1 METFLLNLLKTSL
14 LGSLAILAML
24 VLKPLWRERY
34 RAKTRC
40 WLWLALAAFLLL
52 PVDFSVKNA
61 PVQAAPP
68 KDYTLF
74 VGTDK
79 TAIQSTDNL
88 FGDMAEKSGQS
99 PAQVRDTI
107 IQRPVTNPEQKTTRY
122 IPVTTILFYGYLAGA
137 AAFLLYQGVSYA
149 LFRRTVRRWKR
160 DVSRADY
167 AAMLSDTARD
177 LGVSA
182 PEMIVC
188 EAISTPAVTGLLR
201 PRLLLPHE
209 RYDVQELR
217 YILRHELCHLKRRD
231 MLLKLVLLAANAMHW
246 FNPVVY
252 LMLRQ
257 ADEDIELACDSAAT
271 DGLELPERAAYSR
284 TLLAA
289 VQSSVRALPATT
301 CFGGTV
307 ERLKR
312 RITNV
317 LGAQKK
323 RGLGVVAL
331 VLALTLTAGCAISW
345 GERAQ
350 KNDDP
355 FADKSYTVDIL
366 LYEAPAFTDG
376 FTDGTYPSF
385 RTTTNTAGEK
395 YVTLCDAWG
404 STSIYGP
411 MEEYTLEK
419 QSFYALFGSTKASPV
434 DDLIQNNK
442 SAWSGHC
449 EEASDGQPNQVY
461 LLKQKDGSVYLGLA
475 GDYEE
480 DGSELFCSVFRLN
493 EQVNPIY
500 ASMDD
505 YAAACVE
512 DLKKGTMT
520 YSVSENNDYAS
531 RSIEDTVADVRV
543 TQLEQADSLGN
554 LSPDGTV
561 LELWY
566 FQYEMKPTNEAGMQI
581 DVIGGQELTDDGY
594 LNENWTHYL
603 TVLHY
608 TYGEKTGYQVIGTY
622 TGNDGLWYNGC
633 SYSGE
638 EKYYL
643 HDFYVDYAGL
653 DLPKMFI
660 PDLLNDTAADGYGR
674 ANQCEARLISGD
686 GSYYFYAPITA
697 WACNPGTEFWYSRYD
712 TGSYFNAKKLEQ
724 SLDEAKAEWE
734 STGAKAEKT
743 DAGWRFVTHE
753 GMSNTIVTLF
763 DAPDGTCYE
772 VTTHWTFDGST
783 EENQWGWNR
792 DRAVEGEAVILQA
805 MVNSFRTSKI
815 LFTDGSPN
823 GSESSDPAPDDTAF
837 QADLQLASNGGAS
850 WLSLNTDGM
859 AVGGHDPKDS
869 APTVLLDTCDY
880 KEYDPSESSPSGSAV
895 PPGGGN
901 PLALCLSLSNSAR
914 FTFYEGSDFMLYQHG
929 DTRYYKVSS
938 YGDYATIFDAMLA
951 WYNKT
956 PDKEAT
962 FESDLVLASNAATV
976 DILAFCPASGESGS
990 HAPLL
995 TGYSVALDS
1004 YEYKPIDKPKNLDG
1018 LDSVELWPH
1027 NAQATCLIFYKGT
1040 NTVKYVSGKSE
1051 RYYRAVGDFSIV
1063 DNDGRTLYDLM
1074 RVWYDTAEYSDMLT
1088 SDVRAQ
1094 SKSFS
1099 WQEAAQN
1106 WANAYYGTQKE
1117 VTSGSIY
1124 KFTWLNVTVNPAEET
1139 TQAKRKAG
1147 EIDDN
1152 TYCFAVRVEFTAE
1165 SANALQSAMAG
1176 NTVKCENP
1184 AAPKDAYEF
1193 YRCCTIQL
1201 RDDGRWYGTELGTG
1215 WLCAIPKKEGLPP
1228 PFFAVFQRRAG
1239 KSTGTSQRYV
1249 V

>member
-137 AAFLLYQGVSYA
+137 AAFLLYQGISYA
-149 LFRRTVRRWKR
+149 HFRRTVRRWKR
-160 DVSRADY
+160 DVTRADY

-331 VLALTLTAGCAISW
+331 VLALTLAAGCATSW
-345 GERAQ
+345 GEGSQNSSPFDGSRYEASFIAENTGITIGENCYFFRSLSGLYCQLSQAEDGGDTVTLLYGSESLSFSPMEPVTLTDENFETTYFPDMAALRSDNKAAWRAQ
-350 KNDDP
+350 LPDDFDDRDP
-355 FADKSYTVDIL
+355 
-366 LYEAPAFTDG
+366 EAAP
-376 FTDGTYPSF
+376 
-385 RTTTNTAGEK
+385 N
-395 YVTLCDAWG
+395 
-404 STSIYGP
+404 
-411 MEEYTLEK
+411 
-419 QSFYALFGSTKASPV
+419 
-434 DDLIQNNK
+434 LIF
-442 SAWSGHC
+442 
-449 EEASDGQPNQVY
+449 
-461 LLKQKDGSVYLGLA
+461 LLKQNDGALYLCIGYHFDSGEVYTKGAENIRWIYRL
-475 GDYEE
+475 DQE
-480 DGSELFCSVFRLN
+480 DDT
-493 EQVNPIY
+493 IY

-520 YSVSENNDYAS
+520 YSVSENNEYAS

-543 TQLEQADSLGN
+543 TQLEFADSLGN

-566 FQYEMKPTNEAGMQI
+566 FQYEMKPTNEAGAQI
-581 DVIGGQELTDDGY
+581 NIVGGQELTDDGY
-594 LNENWTHYL
+594 LNEHWTHYL

-608 TYGEKTGYQVIGTY
+608 TYGEKTGYQIIGTY

-643 HDFYVDYAGL
+643 HDFYIDYAGL
-653 DLPKMFI
+653 NEPKMYI
-660 PDLLNDTAADGYGR
+660 PDLVDGLVEDGYGHG
-674 ANQCEARLISGD
+674 NSVEGRLVSG
-686 GSYYFYAPITA
+686 STYNFCYYYVPITG
-697 WACNPGTEFWYSRYD
+697 WACSPGTDYWYSRYD
-712 TGSYFNAKKLEQ
+712 TGSYFSVKKLERGIN
-724 SLDEAKAEWE
+724 DAKAEWE
-734 STGAKAEKT
+734 STGVTGEKVDT
-743 DAGWRFVTHE
+743 GCWRYVTHE

-763 DAPDGTCYE
+763 AGPNNTTYE
-772 VTTHWTFDGST
+772 VEIHWLFDGSS
-783 EENQWGWNR
+783 EENQWGWNH
-792 DRAVEGEAVILQA
+792 DRAVEEEAVILQA
-805 MVNSFRTSKI
+805 MVKHFTINGGI
-815 LFTDGSPN
+815 YFTDGS
-823 GSESSDPAPDDTAF
+823 SDAESPADTAF
-837 QADLQLASNGGAS
+837 LTDLQLAANGGIESLTLFPAATSSIISPCEPVSTEGSELHVDLSNYGYSSTSEPENISLLNHIRIDLKGDSQS
-850 WLSLNTDGM
+850 WF
-859 AVGGHDPKDS
+859 
-869 APTVLLDTCDY
+869 
-880 KEYDPSESSPSGSAV
+880 ESYQ
-895 PPGGGN
+895 GGN
-901 PLALCLSLSNSAR
+901 VIGYCAENRP
-914 FTFYEGSDFMLYQHG
+914 TE
-929 DTRYYKVSS
+929 YY
-938 YGDYATIFDAMLA
+938 
-951 WYNKT
+951 
-956 PDKEAT
+956 
-962 FESDLVLASNAATV
+962 
-976 DILAFCPASGESGS
+976 LAF
-990 HAPLL
+990 
-995 TGYSVALDS
+995 
-1004 YEYKPIDKPKNLDG
+1004 
-1018 LDSVELWPH
+1018 
-1027 NAQATCLIFYKGT
+1027 
-1040 NTVKYVSGKSE
+1040 
-1051 RYYRAVGDFSIV
+1051 GDF
-1063 DNDGRTLYDLM
+1063 GKYATLYDVILEWYHSAQSGTKPSDASSTTTTNAVS
-1074 RVWYDTAEYSDMLT
+1074 RDSLIKAADSYVDLGGYLWYTAGGKFCRWHEGGSVETVCDLPLDYDTPVSASLSTQDNRILMSYHIGGATMGSFITDLYDTDGKKLSSINGYNAIAISGDIIVMTDHFMPTPNNMSISYDCGKTFTEFGDKDWFYGSALT
-1088 SDVRAQ
+1088 ED
-1094 SKSFS
+1094 
-1099 WQEAAQN
+1099 
-1106 WANAYYGTQKE
+1106 GTY
-1117 VTSGSIY
+1117 VTSVNSSLEIRDGYVYTTAVYDINHEKSDDP
-1124 KFTWLNVTVNPAEET
+1124 LVTH
-1139 TQAKRKAG
+1139 
-1147 EIDDN
+1147 
-1152 TYCFAVRVEFTAE
+1152 AVRI
-1165 SANALQSAMAG
+1165 SI
-1176 NTVKCENP
+1176 K
-1184 AAPKDAYEF
+1184 
-1193 YRCCTIQL
+1193 
-1201 RDDGRWYGTELGTG
+1201 TG
-1215 WLCAIPKKEGLPP
+1215 AQEILD
-1228 PFFAVFQRRAG
+1228 
-1239 KSTGTSQRYV
+1239 
-1249 V
+1249 

>member
-40 WLWLALAAFLLL
+40 WLWLALAVFLLL

-61 PVQAAPP
+61 PVQAEPP

-107 IQRPVTNPEQKTTRY
+107 IQRPVTNPEQKATRY

-209 RYDVQELR
+209 HYDVQELR

-331 VLALTLTAGCAISW
+331 VLALTLTAGCAVGW
-345 GERAQ
+345 GERAQTQ

-792 DRAVEGEAVILQA
+792 DRAVESEAEVLRA
-805 MVNSFRTSKI
+805 MVRSFTVNW
-815 LFTDGSPN
+815 DADAAA
-823 GSESSDPAPDDTAF
+823 DPALDDSDF
-837 QADLQLASNGGAS
+837 QADLQLASNGGAAWMYLS
-850 WLSLNTDGM
+850 KNSAAVSDCNMRNVTPTVKLDECSYALLNEEFTPDDGKQTLTLWLSNN
-859 AVGGHDPKDS
+859 DS
-869 APTVLLDTCDY
+869 
-880 KEYDPSESSPSGSAV
+880 SH
-895 PPGGGN
+895 
-901 PLALCLSLSNSAR
+901 LA
-914 FTFYEGSDFMLYQHG
+914 FYEGTNVMLYQR
-929 DTRYYKVSS
+929 DDARYYKVSNF
-938 YGDYATIFDAMLA
+938 GDYATLYDAMLA
-951 WYNKT
+951 WFNSAQSGTETSDASSTTTTNAVSRDSLIKAADSYVDLGGYLWYTAGGKFCRWHEGGSVETLRELPYNDVT
-956 PDKEAT
+956 DQPAIAT
-962 FESDLVLASNAATV
+962 LAV
-976 DILAFCPASGESGS
+976 EYDQ
-990 HAPLL
+990 
-995 TGYSVALDS
+995 VALRWHIGGATTGTTMLELYGADGKRTM
-1004 YEYKPIDKPKNLDG
+1004 ELDG
-1018 LDSVELWPH
+1018 SAP
-1027 NAQATCLIFYKGT
+1027 
-1040 NTVKYVSGKSE
+1040 
-1051 RYYRAVGDFSIV
+1051 
-1063 DNDGRTLYDLM
+1063 
-1074 RVWYDTAEYSDMLT
+1074 
-1088 SDVRAQ
+1088 
-1094 SKSFS
+1094 
-1099 WQEAAQN
+1099 
-1106 WANAYYGTQKE
+1106 
-1117 VTSGSIY
+1117 
-1124 KFTWLNVTVNPAEET
+1124 
-1139 TQAKRKAG
+1139 
-1147 EIDDN
+1147 
-1152 TYCFAVRVEFTAE
+1152 FAI
-1165 SANALQSAMAG
+1165 SG
-1176 NTVKCENP
+1176 NTVVKLLSFPPTTGNLLLSTDGGKTWS
-1184 AAPKDAYEF
+1184 AIGDADWF
-1193 YRCCTIQL
+1193 YGSVTEDSSGSTSYALADLTI
-1201 RDDGRWYGTELGTG
+1201 RDGYVYTTAVYDIDHQKTSDPLVTHSVRVNLKTG
-1215 WLCAIPKKEGLPP
+1215 AQEILD
-1228 PFFAVFQRRAG
+1228 
-1239 KSTGTSQRYV
+1239 
-1249 V
+1249 

>member
-209 RYDVQELR
+209 HYDVQELR

-331 VLALTLTAGCAISW
+331 VLALTLTAGCAVGW
-345 GERAQ
+345 GERAQTQ

-505 YAAACVE
+505 YAAACVAE
-512 DLKKGTMT
+512 LKKGTMT
-520 YSVSENNDYAS
+520 YSVSENNEYAS

-566 FQYEMKPTNEAGMQI
+566 FQYEMKPTNEAGVEI
-581 DVIGGQELTDDGY
+581 EPVGGQYVTDDGY
-594 LNENWTHYL
+594 LRESWTHYL
-603 TVLHY
+603 TVLRY
-608 TYGEKTGYQVIGTY
+608 TSGEKTGYQVIGTY
-622 TGNDGLWYNGC
+622 TGNDGLWYDGC
-633 SYSGE
+633 NYSGE

-643 HDFYVDYAGL
+643 HDFYIDYAGL
-653 DLPKMFI
+653 SEPKMYI
-660 PDLLNDTAADGYGR
+660 PNLLNAATDGYGR

-792 DRAVEGEAVILQA
+792 DRAVESEAEVLRA
-805 MVNSFRTSKI
+805 MVRSFTVNW
-815 LFTDGSPN
+815 DADAAA
-823 GSESSDPAPDDTAF
+823 DPALDDSDF
-837 QADLQLASNGGAS
+837 QADLQLASNGGAAWMYLS
-850 WLSLNTDGM
+850 KNSAAVSDCNMRNVTPTVKLDECSYALLNEEFTPDDGKQTLTLWLSNN
-859 AVGGHDPKDS
+859 DS
-869 APTVLLDTCDY
+869 
-880 KEYDPSESSPSGSAV
+880 SH
-895 PPGGGN
+895 
-901 PLALCLSLSNSAR
+901 LA
-914 FTFYEGSDFMLYQHG
+914 FYEGTNVMLYQR
-929 DTRYYKVSS
+929 DDARYYKVSNF
-938 YGDYATIFDAMLA
+938 GDYATLYDAMLA
-951 WYNKT
+951 WFNSAQSGT
-956 PDKEAT
+956 ET
-962 FESDLVLASNAATV
+962 SDASSTTTTNAVSRDSLIKA
-976 DILAFCPASGESGS
+976 A
-990 HAPLL
+990 
-995 TGYSVALDS
+995 DS
-1004 YEYKPIDKPKNLDG
+1004 Y
-1018 LDSVELWPH
+1018 
-1027 NAQATCLIFYKGT
+1027 
-1040 NTVKYVSGKSE
+1040 
-1051 RYYRAVGDFSIV
+1051 V
-1063 DNDGRTLYDLM
+1063 DNDDYLWYISGGKLCRWREGSSVETLRELPYNDVTDQPAIATLAVEYDQVALRWHIGGATTGTTMLELYGADGKRTMELDGSAPFAISGNTIVKLRSFPPTTGNLLLSTDGGKTWSGLGDADWFYGSVTEDSSGSTSYALADLTIRDGYVYTTAVYDI
-1074 RVWYDTAEYSDMLT
+1074 DHQKT
-1088 SDVRAQ
+1088 SDPL
-1094 SKSFS
+1094 
-1099 WQEAAQN
+1099 
-1106 WANAYYGTQKE
+1106 
-1117 VTSGSIY
+1117 VTHS
-1124 KFTWLNVTVNPAEET
+1124 
-1139 TQAKRKAG
+1139 
-1147 EIDDN
+1147 
-1152 TYCFAVRVEFTAE
+1152 VRV
-1165 SANALQSAMAG
+1165 NL
-1176 NTVKCENP
+1176 K
-1184 AAPKDAYEF
+1184 
-1193 YRCCTIQL
+1193 
-1201 RDDGRWYGTELGTG
+1201 TG
-1215 WLCAIPKKEGLPP
+1215 AQEILD
-1228 PFFAVFQRRAG
+1228 
-1239 KSTGTSQRYV
+1239 
-1249 V
+1249 

>member
-52 PVDFSVKNA
+52 PIDFSVKNA

-99 PAQVRDTI
+99 PSAVRDTI

-137 AAFLLYQGVSYA
+137 AAFLLYQSVSYT

-160 DVSRADY
+160 DVTRADY

-323 RGLGVVAL
+323 RGLGIVAL
-331 VLALTLTAGCAISW
+331 VLALTLTAGCAVSW

-355 FADKSYTVDIL
+355 FADKSYTVDTL
-366 LYEAPAFTDG
+366 LYEAPGFTDG
-376 FTDGTYPSF
+376 FTDGAYPTF
-385 RTTTNTAGEK
+385 RTATNPAGEK
-395 YVTLCDAWG
+395 YVTMFNDLGYAL
-404 STSIYGP
+404 IYGP
-411 MEEYTLEK
+411 MEEYKLEK
-419 QSFYALFGSTKASPV
+419 QSFYALFGNTRDASPV
-434 DDLIQNNK
+434 DDLMQHNK
-442 SAWSGHC
+442 SAWTSYC
-449 EEASDGQPNQVY
+449 EEAKDSQPYQAY
-461 LLKQKDGSVYLGLA
+461 LLEQEDGTIYLGLSA
-475 GDYEE
+475 DYAE
-480 DGSELFCSVFRLN
+480 DGSECFCMVYRLN
-493 EQVNPIY
+493 EQINPIY

-520 YSVSENNDYAS
+520 YSVSENNEYAS

-543 TQLEQADSLGN
+543 TRLEQGDSLGN

-566 FQYEMKPTNEAGMQI
+566 FQYEMKPTNEAGVQI

-608 TYGEKTGYQVIGTY
+608 TSGDTIGYQILGTSMS
-622 TGNDGLWYNGC
+622 NDGLWYNGC
-633 SYSGE
+633 GYGVDL
-638 EKYYL
+638 KYYL

-660 PDLLNDTAADGYGR
+660 PDLVDGLVEDGYGHG
-674 ANQCEARLISGD
+674 NTVEGRLISGN
-686 GSYYFYAPITA
+686 GNYSFYAPISGWTYKPDA
-697 WACNPGTEFWYSRYD
+697 EYAEYWYSSYN
-712 TGSYFNAKKLEQ
+712 TGSYFSVTEVDH
-724 SLDEAKAEWE
+724 SLYDEKPEWE
-734 STGAKAEKT
+734 SAGYTAEWI
-743 DAGWRFVTHE
+743 DESCRFVTHE
-753 GMSNTIVTLF
+753 GMSNTVVTLF
-763 DAPDGTCYE
+763 NGPNNTCYIVE
-772 VTTHWTFDGST
+772 IHWLFDGST
-783 EENQWGWNR
+783 EENQWGWNH
-792 DRAVEGEAVILQA
+792 DRAVEEEAVILQA

-815 LFTDGSPN
+815 LPTTDPVLD
-823 GSESSDPAPDDTAF
+823 DPTF
-837 QADLQLASNGGAS
+837 KADLQLATNGGAS
-850 WLSLNTDGM
+850 WMYLSKNSAAVSDCNMRNVSPAVKLDECSYTLLNKDFTPADG
-859 AVGGHDPKDS
+859 
-869 APTVLLDTCDY
+869 TQVLELW
-880 KEYDPSESSPSGSAV
+880 
-895 PPGGGN
+895 
-901 PLALCLSLSNSAR
+901 LSNNDASHFA
-914 FTFYEGSDFMLYQHG
+914 FYEGTNVMLYQR
-929 DTRYYKVSS
+929 DDARYYKVSNF
-938 YGDYATIFDAMLA
+938 GDYATLYDAMLA
-951 WYNKT
+951 WFNSAQSGT
-956 PDKEAT
+956 EP
-962 FESDLVLASNAATV
+962 SDASSTTTTNAVSRDSLIKA
-976 DILAFCPASGESGS
+976 A
-990 HAPLL
+990 
-995 TGYSVALDS
+995 DS
-1004 YEYKPIDKPKNLDG
+1004 YVDLGGYLWYTAGGKFCRWHEG
-1018 LDSVELWPH
+1018 GSVE
-1027 NAQATCLIFYKGT
+1027 
-1040 NTVKYVSGKSE
+1040 TVCDLPLDYDTPVSASL
-1051 RYYRAVGDFSIV
+1051 STQ
-1063 DNDGRTLYDLM
+1063 DNRILMSYHIGGAIMGSFITDLYDTDGKKLSSINGYNAIAISGDIIVM
-1074 RVWYDTAEYSDMLT
+1074 TDHFMPTPNNMSISYDCGKTFTEFGDKDWFYGSALT
-1088 SDVRAQ
+1088 ED
-1094 SKSFS
+1094 
-1099 WQEAAQN
+1099 
-1106 WANAYYGTQKE
+1106 GTY
-1117 VTSGSIY
+1117 VTSVNSSLEIRDGYVYTTAVYDINHEKSDDP
-1124 KFTWLNVTVNPAEET
+1124 LVTH
-1139 TQAKRKAG
+1139 
-1147 EIDDN
+1147 
-1152 TYCFAVRVEFTAE
+1152 AVRI
-1165 SANALQSAMAG
+1165 SI
-1176 NTVKCENP
+1176 K
-1184 AAPKDAYEF
+1184 
-1193 YRCCTIQL
+1193 
-1201 RDDGRWYGTELGTG
+1201 TG
-1215 WLCAIPKKEGLPP
+1215 AQEILD
-1228 PFFAVFQRRAG
+1228 
-1239 KSTGTSQRYV
+1239 
-1249 V
+1249 

>member
-40 WLWLALAAFLLL
+40 WLWLAMAAFLLL

-137 AAFLLYQGVSYA
+137 AAFLLYQGISYA
-149 LFRRTVRRWKR
+149 HFRRTVRRWKR

-167 AAMLSDTARD
+167 AAMLSNTARD

-323 RGLGVVAL
+323 RGLGIVAL
-331 VLALTLTAGCAISW
+331 VLALTLTAGCAVSW

-355 FADKSYTVDIL
+355 FADKSYTVDTL
-366 LYEAPAFTDG
+366 LYEAPGFTDG
-376 FTDGTYPSF
+376 FTDGAYPTF
-385 RTTTNTAGEK
+385 RTATNPAGEK
-395 YVTLCDAWG
+395 YVTMFNDLGYAL
-404 STSIYGP
+404 IYGP
-411 MEEYTLEK
+411 MEEYKLEK
-419 QSFYALFGSTKASPV
+419 QSFYALFGNTRDASPV
-434 DDLIQNNK
+434 DDLMQHNK
-442 SAWSGHC
+442 SAWTGYC
-449 EEASDGQPNQVY
+449 EEAKDSQPYQAY
-461 LLKQKDGSVYLGLA
+461 LLEQEDGTIYLGLSA
-475 GDYEE
+475 DYAE
-480 DGSELFCSVFRLN
+480 DGSECFCMVYRL
-493 EQVNPIY
+493 EKEDDTIY

-520 YSVSENNDYAS
+520 YSVSENNEYAS

-543 TQLEQADSLGN
+543 TQLEQGDSLGN

-566 FQYEMKPTNEAGMQI
+566 FQYEMKPTNEAGAQI
-581 DVIGGQELTDDGY
+581 NIVGGQELTDDGY
-594 LNENWTHYL
+594 LNEHWTHYL

-608 TYGEKTGYQVIGTY
+608 TYGEKTGYQIIGTY

-643 HDFYVDYAGL
+643 HDFYIDYAGL
-653 DLPKMFI
+653 NEPKMYI
-660 PDLLNDTAADGYGR
+660 PDLVDGLVEDGYGHG
-674 ANQCEARLISGD
+674 NSVEGRLVSG
-686 GSYYFYAPITA
+686 STYNFCYYYVPITG
-697 WACNPGTEFWYSRYD
+697 WACSPGTDYWYSRYD
-712 TGSYFNAKKLEQ
+712 TGSYFSVKKLERGIN
-724 SLDEAKAEWE
+724 DAKAEWE
-734 STGAKAEKT
+734 STGVTGEKVDT
-743 DAGWRFVTHE
+743 GCWRYVTHE

-763 DAPDGTCYE
+763 AGPNNTTYE
-772 VTTHWTFDGST
+772 VEIHWLFDGSS
-783 EENQWGWNR
+783 EENQWGWNH
-792 DRAVEGEAVILQA
+792 DRAVEEEAVILQA
-805 MVNSFRTSKI
+805 MVKHFTINGGI
-815 LFTDGSPN
+815 YFTDGSSD
-823 GSESSDPAPDDTAF
+823 SESPADTAF
-837 QADLQLASNGGAS
+837 LTDLQLASNGGAS

-859 AVGGHDPKDS
+859 AVGGHDPKDA

-895 PPGGGN
+895 PPRGGN

-976 DILAFCPASGESGS
+976 DILAFCPAGGESGS

-1004 YEYKPIDKPKNLDG
+1004 YEYKPIDKPKKLDG

-1201 RDDGRWYGTELGTG
+1201 KDDGRWYGTELGTG
-1215 WLCAIPKKEGLPP
+1215 W
-1228 PFFAVFQRRAG
+1228 
-1239 KSTGTSQRYV
+1239 
-1249 V
+1249 

>member
-99 PAQVRDTI
+99 PAAVRDTI

-137 AAFLLYQGVSYA
+137 AAFLLYQGISYA

-188 EAISTPAVTGLLR
+188 EAISTPAVTGLLC

-331 VLALTLTAGCAISW
+331 VLALTLTAGCATSW
-345 GERAQ
+345 GSRDASTA
-350 KNDDP
+350 P
-355 FADKSYTVDIL
+355 FDGSRYNPMFVFGNSELTTGKDFRPLYYVSDGNGFSVQLSQGNGAKSVALTYGSTVAVYMPL
-366 LYEAPAFTDG
+366 ESVTLTQENF
-376 FTDGTYPSF
+376 DGTLLPDLDTLRGDNKAAWRVQLPDNFDDHDPEASPNLVFLLEQEDGTLYLCIGYHFEGGDAFPEDTDRIRWVYRLEKEDDTLYPSM
-385 RTTTNTAGEK
+385 
-395 YVTLCDAWG
+395 DA
-404 STSIYGP
+404 
-411 MEEYTLEK
+411 
-419 QSFYALFGSTKASPV
+419 
-434 DDLIQNNK
+434 
-442 SAWSGHC
+442 
-449 EEASDGQPNQVY
+449 
-461 LLKQKDGSVYLGLA
+461 
-475 GDYEE
+475 
-480 DGSELFCSVFRLN
+480 
-493 EQVNPIY
+493 
-500 ASMDD
+500 
-505 YAAACVE
+505 YAAAQVE
-512 DLKKGTMT
+512 KLKKSTMSYCT
-520 YSVSENNDYAS
+520 SEDGNYAS
-531 RSIEDTVADVRV
+531 QVAEDTVADVRV
-543 TQLEQADSLGN
+543 TQLEQGDSLGN

-566 FQYEMKPTNEAGMQI
+566 FQYEMKPTNEAGVEI
-581 DVIGGQELTDDGY
+581 EPVGGQYVTDDGY
-594 LNENWTHYL
+594 LRESWTHYL
-603 TVLHY
+603 TVLRY
-608 TYGEKTGYQVIGTY
+608 TSGEKTGYQVIGTY
-622 TGNDGLWYNGC
+622 TGNDGLWYDGC
-633 SYSGE
+633 NYSGE

-643 HDFYVDYAGL
+643 HDFYIDYAGL

-660 PDLLNDTAADGYGR
+660 PNLLNAATDGYGR

-792 DRAVEGEAVILQA
+792 DRAVEGEAEVLRA
-805 MVNSFRTSKI
+805 MVRSFTVNW
-815 LFTDGSPN
+815 DADAAA
-823 GSESSDPAPDDTAF
+823 DPALDDSDF
-837 QADLQLASNGGAS
+837 QADLQLASNGGAAWMFLYRDNAAITDRDMLNVTPTVRLDECS
-850 WLSLNTDGM
+850 YALLHDKFTPADGARSLTLWLSNNDSSHLAFFEGTDI
-859 AVGGHDPKDS
+859 
-869 APTVLLDTCDY
+869 
-880 KEYDPSESSPSGSAV
+880 
-895 PPGGGN
+895 
-901 PLALCLSLSNSAR
+901 
-914 FTFYEGSDFMLYQHG
+914 MLYQR
-929 DTRYYKVSS
+929 DDAYYYKVSD
-938 YGDYATIFDAMLA
+938 YGDYATLYDAMLA
-951 WYNKT
+951 WFNSAQSGT
-956 PDKEAT
+956 EPSDASSAT
-962 FESDLVLASNAATV
+962 TTNAVSRDSLIKAADSYVDLGGYLWYTAGGKLCRWREGGSVETIDTLPIDSLTDSPVRATLS
-976 DILAFCPASGESGS
+976 IRGS
-990 HAPLL
+990 R
-995 TGYSVALDS
+995 VALNYHIGGATMGTYVTELYNPDGEQYVKIDGYESIAFDNHGNIVKTLQFPPAQNNLSIS
-1004 YEYKPIDKPKNLDG
+1004 YD
-1018 LDSVELWPH
+1018 
-1027 NAQATCLIFYKGT
+1027 
-1040 NTVKYVSGKSE
+1040 SGKTWTSIGDADYFYGSVTE
-1051 RYYRAVGDFSIV
+1051 DGSSISYFPGALEIRDGYVYTTAV
-1063 DNDGRTLYDLM
+1063 YDI
-1074 RVWYDTAEYSDMLT
+1074 DHQKT
-1088 SDVRAQ
+1088 SDPL
-1094 SKSFS
+1094 
-1099 WQEAAQN
+1099 
-1106 WANAYYGTQKE
+1106 
-1117 VTSGSIY
+1117 VTHS
-1124 KFTWLNVTVNPAEET
+1124 
-1139 TQAKRKAG
+1139 
-1147 EIDDN
+1147 
-1152 TYCFAVRVEFTAE
+1152 VRV
-1165 SANALQSAMAG
+1165 NL
-1176 NTVKCENP
+1176 K
-1184 AAPKDAYEF
+1184 
-1193 YRCCTIQL
+1193 
-1201 RDDGRWYGTELGTG
+1201 TG
-1215 WLCAIPKKEGLPP
+1215 AQEILD
-1228 PFFAVFQRRAG
+1228 
-1239 KSTGTSQRYV
+1239 
-1249 V
+1249 

>member
-40 WLWLALAAFLLL
+40 WLWLALAVFLLL

-79 TAIQSTDNL
+79 TTIQSTDNL

-160 DVSRADY
+160 DVARADY
-167 AAMLSDTARD
+167 ASLLSDTARD
-177 LGVSA
+177 LSVSA

-331 VLALTLTAGCAISW
+331 VLALTLTAGCAVSW

-355 FADKSYTVDIL
+355 FADKSYTVDTL
-366 LYEAPAFTDG
+366 LYEAPGFTDG
-376 FTDGTYPSF
+376 FTDGAYPTF
-385 RTTTNTAGEK
+385 RTATNPAGEK
-395 YVTLCDAWG
+395 YVTMFNDLGYAL
-404 STSIYGP
+404 IYGP
-411 MEEYTLEK
+411 MEEYKLEK
-419 QSFYALFGSTKASPV
+419 QSFYALFGNTRDASPV
-434 DDLIQNNK
+434 DDLMQHNK
-442 SAWSGHC
+442 SAWTGYC
-449 EEASDGQPNQVY
+449 EEAKDSQPYQTY
-461 LLKQKDGSVYLGLA
+461 LLEQEDGTIYLGLSA
-475 GDYEE
+475 DYAE
-480 DGSELFCSVFRLN
+480 DGSECFCMVYRL
-493 EQVNPIY
+493 EKEDDTIY

-505 YAAACVE
+505 YAAERVAE
-512 DLKKGTMT
+512 LKKGTMT
-520 YSVSENNDYAS
+520 YSVSENNEYAS

-608 TYGEKTGYQVIGTY
+608 TSGEKTGYQVIGTY

-792 DRAVEGEAVILQA
+792 DRAVESEAEVLRA
-805 MVNSFRTSKI
+805 MVRSFTVNW
-815 LFTDGSPN
+815 DADAAA
-823 GSESSDPAPDDTAF
+823 DPALDDSDF
-837 QADLQLASNGGAS
+837 QADLQLASNGGAAWMYLS
-850 WLSLNTDGM
+850 KNSAAVSDCNMRNVTPTVKLDECSYALLNEEFTPDDGKQTLTLWLSNN
-859 AVGGHDPKDS
+859 DS
-869 APTVLLDTCDY
+869 
-880 KEYDPSESSPSGSAV
+880 SH
-895 PPGGGN
+895 
-901 PLALCLSLSNSAR
+901 LA
-914 FTFYEGSDFMLYQHG
+914 FYEGTNVMLYQR
-929 DTRYYKVSS
+929 DDARYYKVSNF
-938 YGDYATIFDAMLA
+938 GDYATLYDAMLA
-951 WYNKT
+951 WFNSAQSGT
-956 PDKEAT
+956 ET
-962 FESDLVLASNAATV
+962 SDASSTTTTNAVSRDSLIKA
-976 DILAFCPASGESGS
+976 A
-990 HAPLL
+990 
-995 TGYSVALDS
+995 DS
-1004 YEYKPIDKPKNLDG
+1004 Y
-1018 LDSVELWPH
+1018 
-1027 NAQATCLIFYKGT
+1027 
-1040 NTVKYVSGKSE
+1040 
-1051 RYYRAVGDFSIV
+1051 V
-1063 DNDGRTLYDLM
+1063 DNDDYLWYISGGKLCRWHEGGSVETLRELPYNDVTDQPAIATLAVEYDQVALRWHIGGATTGTTMLELYGADGKRTMELDGSAPFAISGNTIVKLRSFPPTTGNLLLSTDGGKTWSGLGDADWFYGSVTEDSSGSTSYALADLTIRDGYVYTTAVYDI
-1074 RVWYDTAEYSDMLT
+1074 DHQKT
-1088 SDVRAQ
+1088 SDPL
-1094 SKSFS
+1094 
-1099 WQEAAQN
+1099 
-1106 WANAYYGTQKE
+1106 
-1117 VTSGSIY
+1117 VTHS
-1124 KFTWLNVTVNPAEET
+1124 
-1139 TQAKRKAG
+1139 
-1147 EIDDN
+1147 
-1152 TYCFAVRVEFTAE
+1152 VRV
-1165 SANALQSAMAG
+1165 NL
-1176 NTVKCENP
+1176 K
-1184 AAPKDAYEF
+1184 
-1193 YRCCTIQL
+1193 
-1201 RDDGRWYGTELGTG
+1201 TG
-1215 WLCAIPKKEGLPP
+1215 AQEILD
-1228 PFFAVFQRRAG
+1228 
-1239 KSTGTSQRYV
+1239 
-1249 V
+1249 

>member
-52 PVDFSVKNA
+52 PIDFSVKNA

-137 AAFLLYQGVSYA
+137 AAFLLYQGVSYT

-160 DVSRADY
+160 DVARADY

-289 VQSSVRALPATT
+289 VQSSVQALPATT

-317 LGAQKK
+317 LGVQKK
-323 RGLGVVAL
+323 RGLGIVAL
-331 VLALTLTAGCAISW
+331 VLALTLTAGCAVSW

-355 FADKSYTVDIL
+355 FADKSYTVDTL
-366 LYEAPAFTDG
+366 LYEAPGFTDG
-376 FTDGTYPSF
+376 FTDGAYPTF
-385 RTTTNTAGEK
+385 RTATNPAGEK
-395 YVTLCDAWG
+395 YVTMFNDLGYAL
-404 STSIYGP
+404 IYGP
-411 MEEYTLEK
+411 MEEYKLEK
-419 QSFYALFGSTKASPV
+419 QSFYALFGNTRDASPV
-434 DDLIQNNK
+434 DDLMQHNK
-442 SAWSGHC
+442 SAWTGYC
-449 EEASDGQPNQVY
+449 EEAKDSQPYQAY
-461 LLKQKDGSVYLGLA
+461 LLEQEDGTIYLGLSA
-475 GDYEE
+475 DYAE
-480 DGSELFCSVFRLN
+480 DGSECFCMVYRLN
-493 EQVNPIY
+493 EQINPIY

-520 YSVSENNDYAS
+520 YSVSENNEYAS

-543 TQLEQADSLGN
+543 TQLEFADSLGN

-566 FQYEMKPTNEAGMQI
+566 FQYEMKPTNEAGVEI
-581 DVIGGQELTDDGY
+581 EPVGGQYVTDDGY
-594 LNENWTHYL
+594 LRESWTHYL

-608 TYGEKTGYQVIGTY
+608 TSGEKTGYQVIGTY

-633 SYSGE
+633 NYSGE

-643 HDFYVDYAGL
+643 HDFYIDYAGL

-660 PDLLNDTAADGYGR
+660 PNLLNAATDGYDR

-815 LFTDGSPN
+815 LPTTDPVLD
-823 GSESSDPAPDDTAF
+823 DPAF
-837 QADLQLASNGGAS
+837 KADLQLATNGGAS
-850 WLSLNTDGM
+850 WMYLSKNSA
-859 AVGGHDPKDS
+859 AVSDCNMRNVT
-869 APTVLLDTCDY
+869 PTVKLDECSYALLNEEFTPDDGKQT
-880 KEYDPSESSPSGSAV
+880 
-895 PPGGGN
+895 
-901 PLALCLSLSNSAR
+901 LTLWLSNNDSSHLA
-914 FTFYEGSDFMLYQHG
+914 FYEGTNVMLYQR
-929 DTRYYKVSS
+929 DDARYYKVSNF
-938 YGDYATIFDAMLA
+938 GDYATLYDAMLA
-951 WYNKT
+951 WFNSAQSGT
-956 PDKEAT
+956 EP
-962 FESDLVLASNAATV
+962 SDASSTTTTNAVSRDSLIKA
-976 DILAFCPASGESGS
+976 A
-990 HAPLL
+990 
-995 TGYSVALDS
+995 DS
-1004 YEYKPIDKPKNLDG
+1004 YVDLGGYLWYTAGGKFCRWREG
-1018 LDSVELWPH
+1018 GSVETVCDLPLDYDTPVSASLSTQDNRILMNYH
-1027 NAQATCLIFYKGT
+1027 IGGATMGSFIT
-1040 NTVKYVSGKSE
+1040 
-1051 RYYRAVGDFSIV
+1051 D
-1063 DNDGRTLYDLM
+1063 LYDTDGKKLSSINGYNAIAISGDIIVM
-1074 RVWYDTAEYSDMLT
+1074 TDYFMPTPNNLSISYDCGKTFTEFGDKDWFYGSALT
-1088 SDVRAQ
+1088 ED
-1094 SKSFS
+1094 
-1099 WQEAAQN
+1099 
-1106 WANAYYGTQKE
+1106 GTY
-1117 VTSGSIY
+1117 VTSVSSSLEIRDGYVYTTAVYDINHEKSDDP
-1124 KFTWLNVTVNPAEET
+1124 LVTH
-1139 TQAKRKAG
+1139 
-1147 EIDDN
+1147 
-1152 TYCFAVRVEFTAE
+1152 AVRI
-1165 SANALQSAMAG
+1165 SI
-1176 NTVKCENP
+1176 K
-1184 AAPKDAYEF
+1184 
-1193 YRCCTIQL
+1193 
-1201 RDDGRWYGTELGTG
+1201 TG
-1215 WLCAIPKKEGLPP
+1215 AQEILD
-1228 PFFAVFQRRAG
+1228 
-1239 KSTGTSQRYV
+1239 
-1249 V
+1249 

>member
-40 WLWLALAAFLLL
+40 WLWLALAVFLLL

-149 LFRRTVRRWKR
+149 LFRRTVRRWKK

-182 PEMIVC
+182 PEIIVC

-271 DGLELPERAAYSR
+271 DGLDRAERAAYSR

-289 VQSSVRALPATT
+289 VQSHVRALPATT

-323 RGLGVVAL
+323 RGLGIVAL
-331 VLALTLTAGCAISW
+331 VLALTLTAGCAVSW
-345 GERAQ
+345 GERGK
-350 KNDDP
+350 KNDAP
-355 FADKSYTVDIL
+355 F
-366 LYEAPAFTDG
+366 
-376 FTDGTYPSF
+376 DGTRYNPVLVVANWELTIGKNF
-385 RTTTNTAGEK
+385 RPLYYVSDESGTYFRLSREDGVNTVTMIYDGGETAFAPMES
-395 YVTLCDAWG
+395 VTLTQENFDGTLLPDLDTLRGDNKAAWRVQLPDNFDDHDPEASPNLVFLLEQEDGTLYLCIGYHFEGGDAFIEDTDRIRWV
-404 STSIYGP
+404 YR
-411 MEEYTLEK
+411 LEK
-419 QSFYALFGSTKASPV
+419 
-434 DDLIQNNK
+434 
-442 SAWSGHC
+442 
-449 EEASDGQPNQVY
+449 
-461 LLKQKDGSVYLGLA
+461 
-475 GDYEE
+475 E
-480 DGSELFCSVFRLN
+480 DN
-493 EQVNPIY
+493 TIY
-500 ASMDD
+500 PSMDD
-505 YAAACVE
+505 YAAKCVE
-512 DLKKGTMT
+512 DLKQGTMT
-520 YSVSENNDYAS
+520 YYTSENGNYGSQA
-531 RSIEDTVADVRV
+531 IEDTVADVRV
-543 TQLEQADSLGN
+543 TRLEQGDSLGN

-566 FQYEMKPTNEAGMQI
+566 FQYEMKPTNEAGVQI
-581 DVIGGQELTDDGY
+581 NIVGGQELTDDGY
-594 LNENWTHYL
+594 LNEHWTHYL

-608 TYGEKTGYQVIGTY
+608 TSGEKTGYQIIGTSMS
-622 TGNDGLWYNGC
+622 NDGLWYNGC
-633 SYSGE
+633 SYGVDL
-638 EKYYL
+638 KYYL

-653 DLPKMFI
+653 DLPKMYI
-660 PDLLNDTAADGYGR
+660 PNLVDGLVEDGYGHG
-674 ANQCEARLISGD
+674 NSVEGRLVSG
-686 GSYYFYAPITA
+686 STYNFCYYYVPITG
-697 WACNPGTEFWYSRYD
+697 WACSPGTDYWYSRYD
-712 TGSYFNAKKLEQ
+712 TGSYFSVKKLERGIN
-724 SLDEAKAEWE
+724 DAKAEWE
-734 STGAKAEKT
+734 STGVTGEKVDT
-743 DAGWRFVTHE
+743 GCWRYVTHE

-763 DAPDGTCYE
+763 AGPNNTTYE
-772 VTTHWTFDGST
+772 VEIHWLFDGST

-792 DRAVEGEAVILQA
+792 DRAVEEEAVILQA
-805 MVNSFRTSKI
+805 MVKHFTINGGI
-815 LFTDGSPN
+815 YFTDGSSD
-823 GSESSDPAPDDTAF
+823 SESPADTAF
-837 QADLQLASNGGAS
+837 LTDLQLASNGGAS

-859 AVGGHDPKDS
+859 AVGGHDPKDA

-895 PPGGGN
+895 PPRGGN

-976 DILAFCPASGESGS
+976 DILAFCPAGGESGS

-1201 RDDGRWYGTELGTG
+1201 KDDGRWYGTELGTG
-1215 WLCAIPKKEGLPP
+1215 W
-1228 PFFAVFQRRAG
+1228 
-1239 KSTGTSQRYV
+1239 
-1249 V
+1249 

>member
-40 WLWLALAAFLLL
+40 WLWLALAVFLLL

-149 LFRRTVRRWKR
+149 LFRRTVRRWKK

-182 PEMIVC
+182 PEIIVC

-231 MLLKLVLLAANAMHW
+231 MLFKLVLLAANAMHW

-331 VLALTLTAGCAISW
+331 VLALTLTAGCAVSW

-355 FADKSYTVDIL
+355 FADKSYTVDTL
-366 LYEAPAFTDG
+366 LYEAPGFTDG
-376 FTDGTYPSF
+376 FTDGAYPTF
-385 RTTTNTAGEK
+385 RTATNPAGEK
-395 YVTLCDAWG
+395 YVTMFNDLGYAL
-404 STSIYGP
+404 IYGP
-411 MEEYTLEK
+411 MEEYKLEK
-419 QSFYALFGSTKASPV
+419 QSFYALFGNTRDASPV
-434 DDLIQNNK
+434 DDLMQHNK
-442 SAWSGHC
+442 SAWTGYC
-449 EEASDGQPNQVY
+449 EEAKDSQPYQAY
-461 LLKQKDGSVYLGLA
+461 LLEQEDGTIYLGLSA
-475 GDYEE
+475 DYAE
-480 DGSELFCSVFRLN
+480 DGSECFCMVYRL
-493 EQVNPIY
+493 EKEDDTIY

-543 TQLEQADSLGN
+543 TRLEQADSLGN

-566 FQYEMKPTNEAGMQI
+566 FQYEMKPTNEAGAQI
-581 DVIGGQELTDDGY
+581 NIVGGQELTDDGY
-594 LNENWTHYL
+594 LNEHWTHYL

-608 TYGEKTGYQVIGTY
+608 TYGEKTGYQIIGTY

-643 HDFYVDYAGL
+643 HDFYIDYAGL

-660 PDLLNDTAADGYGR
+660 PNLLNAATDGYGR

-815 LFTDGSPN
+815 LPTTDPVLD
-823 GSESSDPAPDDTAF
+823 DPAF
-837 QADLQLASNGGAS
+837 KADLQLATNGGAS
-850 WLSLNTDGM
+850 WMYLSKNSA
-859 AVGGHDPKDS
+859 AVSDCNMRNVT
-869 APTVLLDTCDY
+869 PTVKLDECSYALLNEEFTPDDGKQT
-880 KEYDPSESSPSGSAV
+880 
-895 PPGGGN
+895 
-901 PLALCLSLSNSAR
+901 LTLWLSNNDSSHLA
-914 FTFYEGSDFMLYQHG
+914 FYEGTNVMLYQR
-929 DTRYYKVSS
+929 DDARYYKVSNF
-938 YGDYATIFDAMLA
+938 GDYATLYDAMLA
-951 WYNKT
+951 WFNSAQSGT
-956 PDKEAT
+956 EP
-962 FESDLVLASNAATV
+962 SDASSTTTTNAVSRDSLIKA
-976 DILAFCPASGESGS
+976 A
-990 HAPLL
+990 
-995 TGYSVALDS
+995 DS
-1004 YEYKPIDKPKNLDG
+1004 YVDLGGYLWYTAGGKFCRWREG
-1018 LDSVELWPH
+1018 GSVETVCDLPLDYDTPVSASLSTQDNRILMNYH
-1027 NAQATCLIFYKGT
+1027 IGGATMGSFIT
-1040 NTVKYVSGKSE
+1040 
-1051 RYYRAVGDFSIV
+1051 D
-1063 DNDGRTLYDLM
+1063 LYDTDGKKLSSINGYNAIAISGDIIVM
-1074 RVWYDTAEYSDMLT
+1074 TDHFMPTPNNMSISYDCGKTFTEFGDKDWFYGSTLT
-1088 SDVRAQ
+1088 ED
-1094 SKSFS
+1094 
-1099 WQEAAQN
+1099 
-1106 WANAYYGTQKE
+1106 GTY
-1117 VTSGSIY
+1117 VTSVNSSLEIRDGYVYTTAVYDINHEKSDDP
-1124 KFTWLNVTVNPAEET
+1124 LVTH
-1139 TQAKRKAG
+1139 
-1147 EIDDN
+1147 
-1152 TYCFAVRVEFTAE
+1152 AVRI
-1165 SANALQSAMAG
+1165 SI
-1176 NTVKCENP
+1176 K
-1184 AAPKDAYEF
+1184 
-1193 YRCCTIQL
+1193 
-1201 RDDGRWYGTELGTG
+1201 TG
-1215 WLCAIPKKEGLPP
+1215 AQEILD
-1228 PFFAVFQRRAG
+1228 
-1239 KSTGTSQRYV
+1239 
-1249 V
+1249 

>member
-40 WLWLALAAFLLL
+40 WLWLALAVFLLL
-52 PVDFSVKNA
+52 PIDFSVKNA

-99 PAQVRDTI
+99 PAAVRDTI

-177 LGVSA
+177 LGVST

-231 MLLKLVLLAANAMHW
+231 MLFKLVLLAANAMHW

-323 RGLGVVAL
+323 RGLGIVAL
-331 VLALTLTAGCAISW
+331 VLALTLTAGCAVSW

-385 RTTTNTAGEK
+385 RATTNTAGEK

-419 QSFYALFGSTKASPV
+419 ESFYALFGSTKASPV

-543 TQLEQADSLGN
+543 TRLEQGDSLGN

-566 FQYEMKPTNEAGMQI
+566 FQYEMKPTNEAGVQI

-608 TYGEKTGYQVIGTY
+608 TYGEQTGYQVIGTSMS
-622 TGNDGLWYNGC
+622 NDGLWYNGC
-633 SYSGE
+633 GYGVDL
-638 EKYYL
+638 KYYL

-653 DLPKMFI
+653 NEPKMYI
-660 PDLLNDTAADGYGR
+660 PDLVDGLVEDGYGHG
-674 ANQCEARLISGD
+674 NSVEGRLVSG
-686 GSYYFYAPITA
+686 STYNFCYYYVPITG
-697 WACNPGTEFWYSRYD
+697 WACSPGTDYWYSRYD
-712 TGSYFNAKKLEQ
+712 TGSYFSVKKLERGIN
-724 SLDEAKAEWE
+724 DAKAEWE
-734 STGAKAEKT
+734 STGVTGEKVDT
-743 DAGWRFVTHE
+743 GCWRYVTHE

-763 DAPDGTCYE
+763 AGPNNTTYE
-772 VTTHWTFDGST
+772 VEIHWLFDGSS
-783 EENQWGWNR
+783 EENQWGWNH
-792 DRAVEGEAVILQA
+792 DRAVEEEAVILQA

-815 LFTDGSPN
+815 LPTTDPVLD
-823 GSESSDPAPDDTAF
+823 DPTF
-837 QADLQLASNGGAS
+837 KADLQLATNGGAS
-850 WLSLNTDGM
+850 WMYLSKNSAAVSDCNMRNVSPAVKLDECSYTLLNKDFTPADG
-859 AVGGHDPKDS
+859 
-869 APTVLLDTCDY
+869 TQVLELW
-880 KEYDPSESSPSGSAV
+880 
-895 PPGGGN
+895 
-901 PLALCLSLSNSAR
+901 LSNNDASHFA
-914 FTFYEGSDFMLYQHG
+914 FYEGTNVMLYQR
-929 DTRYYKVSS
+929 DDARYYKVSNF
-938 YGDYATIFDAMLA
+938 GDYATLYDAMLA
-951 WYNKT
+951 WYHSAQSGTK
-956 PDKEAT
+956 P
-962 FESDLVLASNAATV
+962 SDASSTTTTNAVSRDSLIKA
-976 DILAFCPASGESGS
+976 A
-990 HAPLL
+990 
-995 TGYSVALDS
+995 DS
-1004 YEYKPIDKPKNLDG
+1004 YVDLGGYLWYTAGGKFCRWREG
-1018 LDSVELWPH
+1018 GSVETVCDLPLDYDTPVSASLSTQDNRILMNYH
-1027 NAQATCLIFYKGT
+1027 IGGATMGSFIT
-1040 NTVKYVSGKSE
+1040 
-1051 RYYRAVGDFSIV
+1051 D
-1063 DNDGRTLYDLM
+1063 LYDTDGKKLSSINGYNAIAISGDIIVM
-1074 RVWYDTAEYSDMLT
+1074 TDYFMPTPNNLSISYDCGKTFTEFGDKDWFYGSALT
-1088 SDVRAQ
+1088 ED
-1094 SKSFS
+1094 
-1099 WQEAAQN
+1099 
-1106 WANAYYGTQKE
+1106 GTY
-1117 VTSGSIY
+1117 VTSVSSSLEIRDGYVYTTAVYDINHEKSDDP
-1124 KFTWLNVTVNPAEET
+1124 LVTH
-1139 TQAKRKAG
+1139 
-1147 EIDDN
+1147 
-1152 TYCFAVRVEFTAE
+1152 AVRI
-1165 SANALQSAMAG
+1165 SI
-1176 NTVKCENP
+1176 K
-1184 AAPKDAYEF
+1184 
-1193 YRCCTIQL
+1193 
-1201 RDDGRWYGTELGTG
+1201 TG
-1215 WLCAIPKKEGLPP
+1215 AQEILD
-1228 PFFAVFQRRAG
+1228 
-1239 KSTGTSQRYV
+1239 
-1249 V
+1249 

>member
-40 WLWLALAAFLLL
+40 WLWLALAVFLLL

-137 AAFLLYQGVSYA
+137 AAFLLYQGLSYA

-160 DVSRADY
+160 DVARADY

-209 RYDVQELR
+209 HYDVQELR

-323 RGLGVVAL
+323 RGLGIVAL
-331 VLALTLTAGCAISW
+331 VLALTLTAGCAVSW

-355 FADKSYTVDIL
+355 FADKSYTVDTL
-366 LYEAPAFTDG
+366 LYEAPGFTDG
-376 FTDGTYPSF
+376 FTDGAYPTF
-385 RTTTNTAGEK
+385 RTATNPAGEK
-395 YVTLCDAWG
+395 YVTMFNDLGYAL
-404 STSIYGP
+404 IYGP
-411 MEEYTLEK
+411 MEEYKLEK
-419 QSFYALFGSTKASPV
+419 QSFYALFGNTRDASPV
-434 DDLIQNNK
+434 DDLMQHNK
-442 SAWSGHC
+442 SAWTGYC
-449 EEASDGQPNQVY
+449 EEAKDSQPYQAY
-461 LLKQKDGSVYLGLA
+461 LLEQEDGTIYLGLSA
-475 GDYEE
+475 DYAE
-480 DGSELFCSVFRLN
+480 DGSECFCMVYRLN
-493 EQVNPIY
+493 EQINPIY

-531 RSIEDTVADVRV
+531 RSIEDTIADVRV
-543 TQLEQADSLGN
+543 TQLEFADSLGN

-594 LNENWTHYL
+594 LNEHWTHYL

-608 TYGEKTGYQVIGTY
+608 TSGDTIGYQILGTSMS
-622 TGNDGLWYNGC
+622 NDGLWYNGC
-633 SYSGE
+633 GYGVDL
-638 EKYYL
+638 KYYL

-653 DLPKMFI
+653 DLPKMYI
-660 PDLLNDTAADGYGR
+660 PNLVDGLVEDGYGHG
-674 ANQCEARLISGD
+674 NSVEGRLISGN
-686 GSYYFYAPITA
+686 GNYSFYAPISGWTYKPDA
-697 WACNPGTEFWYSRYD
+697 EYAEYWYSSYN
-712 TGSYFNAKKLEQ
+712 TGSYFSVTEVDH
-724 SLDEAKAEWE
+724 SLYDEKPEWE
-734 STGAKAEKT
+734 SAGYTAEWI
-743 DAGWRFVTHE
+743 DESCRFVTHE
-753 GMSNTIVTLF
+753 GMSNTVVTLF
-763 DAPDGTCYE
+763 NGPNNTCYIVE
-772 VTTHWTFDGST
+772 IHWLFDGST

-792 DRAVEGEAVILQA
+792 DRAVEEEAVILQA

-815 LFTDGSPN
+815 LPTM
-823 GSESSDPAPDDTAF
+823 DPVLDDSAF
-837 QADLQLASNGGAS
+837 KADLQLATNGGAS
-850 WLSLNTDGM
+850 WMYLSKNSA
-859 AVGGHDPKDS
+859 AVSDCNMRNVT
-869 APTVLLDTCDY
+869 PTVKLDECSYALLNEEFTPDDGKQT
-880 KEYDPSESSPSGSAV
+880 
-895 PPGGGN
+895 
-901 PLALCLSLSNSAR
+901 LTLWLSNNDSSHLA
-914 FTFYEGSDFMLYQHG
+914 FYESTNVMLYQR
-929 DTRYYKVSS
+929 DDARYYKVSNF
-938 YGDYATIFDAMLA
+938 GDYATLYDAMLA
-951 WYNKT
+951 WFNSAQSGT
-956 PDKEAT
+956 EP
-962 FESDLVLASNAATV
+962 SDASSTTTTNAVSRDSLIKA
-976 DILAFCPASGESGS
+976 A
-990 HAPLL
+990 
-995 TGYSVALDS
+995 DS
-1004 YEYKPIDKPKNLDG
+1004 YVDLGGYLWYTAGGKFCRWHEG
-1018 LDSVELWPH
+1018 GSVE
-1027 NAQATCLIFYKGT
+1027 
-1040 NTVKYVSGKSE
+1040 TVCDLPLDYDTPVSASL
-1051 RYYRAVGDFSIV
+1051 STQ
-1063 DNDGRTLYDLM
+1063 DNRILMNYHIGGAIMGSFITDLYDTDGKKLSSINGYNAIAISGDIIVM
-1074 RVWYDTAEYSDMLT
+1074 TDHFMPTPNNMSISYDCGKTFTEFGDKDWFYGSALT
-1088 SDVRAQ
+1088 ED
-1094 SKSFS
+1094 
-1099 WQEAAQN
+1099 
-1106 WANAYYGTQKE
+1106 GTY
-1117 VTSGSIY
+1117 VTSVNSSLEIRDGYVYTTAVYDINHEKSDDP
-1124 KFTWLNVTVNPAEET
+1124 LVTH
-1139 TQAKRKAG
+1139 
-1147 EIDDN
+1147 
-1152 TYCFAVRVEFTAE
+1152 AVRI
-1165 SANALQSAMAG
+1165 SI
-1176 NTVKCENP
+1176 K
-1184 AAPKDAYEF
+1184 
-1193 YRCCTIQL
+1193 
-1201 RDDGRWYGTELGTG
+1201 TG
-1215 WLCAIPKKEGLPP
+1215 AQEILD
-1228 PFFAVFQRRAG
+1228 
-1239 KSTGTSQRYV
+1239 
-1249 V
+1249 

>member
-99 PAQVRDTI
+99 PAAVRDTI

-137 AAFLLYQGVSYA
+137 AAFLLYQGLSYA

-160 DVSRADY
+160 DVARADY

-188 EAISTPAVTGLLR
+188 EAISTPAVTGLLC

-331 VLALTLTAGCAISW
+331 VLALTLTAGCATSW
-345 GERAQ
+345 GSRDASTA
-350 KNDDP
+350 P
-355 FADKSYTVDIL
+355 FDGSRYNPMFVFGNSELTTGKDFRPLYYVSDGNGFSVQLSQGNGAKSVALTYGSTVAVYMPL
-366 LYEAPAFTDG
+366 ESVTLTQENF
-376 FTDGTYPSF
+376 DGTLLPDLDTLRGDNKAAWRVQLPDNFDDHDPEASPNLVFLLEQEDGTLYLCIGYHFEGGDAFPEDTDRIRWVYRLEKEDDTLYPSM
-385 RTTTNTAGEK
+385 
-395 YVTLCDAWG
+395 DA
-404 STSIYGP
+404 
-411 MEEYTLEK
+411 
-419 QSFYALFGSTKASPV
+419 
-434 DDLIQNNK
+434 
-442 SAWSGHC
+442 
-449 EEASDGQPNQVY
+449 
-461 LLKQKDGSVYLGLA
+461 
-475 GDYEE
+475 
-480 DGSELFCSVFRLN
+480 
-493 EQVNPIY
+493 
-500 ASMDD
+500 
-505 YAAACVE
+505 YAAAQVE
-512 DLKKGTMT
+512 KLKKSTMSYCT
-520 YSVSENNDYAS
+520 SEDGNYAS
-531 RSIEDTVADVRV
+531 QVAEDTVADVRV
-543 TQLEQADSLGN
+543 TQLEQGDSLGN

-792 DRAVEGEAVILQA
+792 DRAVEGEAEVLRA
-805 MVNSFRTSKI
+805 MVRSFTVNW
-815 LFTDGSPN
+815 DADAAA
-823 GSESSDPAPDDTAF
+823 DPALDDSDF
-837 QADLQLASNGGAS
+837 QADLQLASNGGAAWMFLYRDNAAITDRDMLNVTPTVRLDECS
-850 WLSLNTDGM
+850 YALLHDKFTPADGARSLTLWLSNNDSSHLAFFEGTDI
-859 AVGGHDPKDS
+859 
-869 APTVLLDTCDY
+869 
-880 KEYDPSESSPSGSAV
+880 
-895 PPGGGN
+895 
-901 PLALCLSLSNSAR
+901 
-914 FTFYEGSDFMLYQHG
+914 MLYQR
-929 DTRYYKVSS
+929 DDAYYYKVSD
-938 YGDYATIFDAMLA
+938 YGDYATLYDAMLA
-951 WYNKT
+951 WFNSAQSGT
-956 PDKEAT
+956 EPSDASSAT
-962 FESDLVLASNAATV
+962 TTNAVSRDSLIKA
-976 DILAFCPASGESGS
+976 A
-990 HAPLL
+990 
-995 TGYSVALDS
+995 DS
-1004 YEYKPIDKPKNLDG
+1004 YVDLGGYLWYTAGGKFCRWHEGGSVETIDTLPIDYLNDAPVSASLSTQDNRILMSYHIGGATMGTYVTELYNSDGEQYVKIDGYESIAFDNHGNIVKTLQFPPAQNNLSISYD
-1018 LDSVELWPH
+1018 
-1027 NAQATCLIFYKGT
+1027 
-1040 NTVKYVSGKSE
+1040 SGKTWTSIGDADYFYGSVTE
-1051 RYYRAVGDFSIV
+1051 DGSSISYFPGALEIRDGYVYTTAV
-1063 DNDGRTLYDLM
+1063 YDI
-1074 RVWYDTAEYSDMLT
+1074 DHQKT
-1088 SDVRAQ
+1088 SDPL
-1094 SKSFS
+1094 
-1099 WQEAAQN
+1099 
-1106 WANAYYGTQKE
+1106 
-1117 VTSGSIY
+1117 VTHS
-1124 KFTWLNVTVNPAEET
+1124 
-1139 TQAKRKAG
+1139 
-1147 EIDDN
+1147 
-1152 TYCFAVRVEFTAE
+1152 VRV
-1165 SANALQSAMAG
+1165 NL
-1176 NTVKCENP
+1176 K
-1184 AAPKDAYEF
+1184 
-1193 YRCCTIQL
+1193 
-1201 RDDGRWYGTELGTG
+1201 TG
-1215 WLCAIPKKEGLPP
+1215 AQEILD
-1228 PFFAVFQRRAG
+1228 
-1239 KSTGTSQRYV
+1239 
-1249 V
+1249 

>member
-40 WLWLALAAFLLL
+40 WLWLALAVFLLL

-61 PVQAAPP
+61 PVQAEPP

-99 PAQVRDTI
+99 PAAVRDTI

-209 RYDVQELR
+209 HYDVQELR

-323 RGLGVVAL
+323 RGLGIVAL
-331 VLALTLTAGCAISW
+331 VLALTLTAGCAVSW

-355 FADKSYTVDIL
+355 FADKSYTVDTL
-366 LYEAPAFTDG
+366 LYEAPGFTDG
-376 FTDGTYPSF
+376 FTDGAYPTF
-385 RTTTNTAGEK
+385 RTATNPAGEK
-395 YVTLCDAWG
+395 YVTMFNDLGYAL
-404 STSIYGP
+404 IYGP
-411 MEEYTLEK
+411 MEEYKLEK
-419 QSFYALFGSTKASPV
+419 QSFYALFGNTRDASPV
-434 DDLIQNNK
+434 DDLMQHNK
-442 SAWSGHC
+442 SAWTGYC
-449 EEASDGQPNQVY
+449 EEAKDSQPYQAY
-461 LLKQKDGSVYLGLA
+461 LLEQEDGTIYLGLSA
-475 GDYEE
+475 DYAE
-480 DGSELFCSVFRLN
+480 DGSECFCMVYRLN
-493 EQVNPIY
+493 EQINPIY
-500 ASMDD
+500 PSMDD
-505 YAAACVE
+505 YAAACVAE
-512 DLKKGTMT
+512 LKKGTMT
-520 YSVSENNDYAS
+520 YSVSENNEYAS

-543 TQLEQADSLGN
+543 TQLEQGDSLGN

-566 FQYEMKPTNEAGMQI
+566 FQYEMKPTNEAGAQI
-581 DVIGGQELTDDGY
+581 NIVGGQELTDDGY
-594 LNENWTHYL
+594 LNEHWTHYL

-608 TYGEKTGYQVIGTY
+608 TSGDTIGYQILGTSMS
-622 TGNDGLWYNGC
+622 NDGLWYNGC
-633 SYSGE
+633 SYGVDL
-638 EKYYL
+638 KYYL

-653 DLPKMFI
+653 DLPKMYI
-660 PDLLNDTAADGYGR
+660 PNLVDGLVEDGYGHG
-674 ANQCEARLISGD
+674 NSVEGRLISGN
-686 GSYYFYAPITA
+686 GNYSFYAPISGWTYKPDA
-697 WACNPGTEFWYSRYD
+697 EYAEYWYSSYN
-712 TGSYFNAKKLEQ
+712 TGSYFSVTEVDH
-724 SLDEAKAEWE
+724 SLYDEKPEWE
-734 STGAKAEKT
+734 SAGYTAEWI
-743 DAGWRFVTHE
+743 DESCRFVTHE
-753 GMSNTIVTLF
+753 GMSNTVVTLF
-763 DAPDGTCYE
+763 NGPNNTCYIVE
-772 VTTHWTFDGST
+772 IHWLFDGST

-792 DRAVEGEAVILQA
+792 DRAVEEEAVILQA

-815 LFTDGSPN
+815 LPTTDPVLD
-823 GSESSDPAPDDTAF
+823 DPAF
-837 QADLQLASNGGAS
+837 KADLQLATNGGAS
-850 WLSLNTDGM
+850 WMYLSKNSA
-859 AVGGHDPKDS
+859 AVSDCNMRNVT
-869 APTVLLDTCDY
+869 PTVNLDECSYALLNEEFTPDDGKQT
-880 KEYDPSESSPSGSAV
+880 
-895 PPGGGN
+895 
-901 PLALCLSLSNSAR
+901 LTLWLSNNDSSHLA
-914 FTFYEGSDFMLYQHG
+914 FYESTNVMLYQR
-929 DTRYYKVSS
+929 DDARYYKVSNF
-938 YGDYATIFDAMLA
+938 GDYATLYDAMLA
-951 WYNKT
+951 WFNSAQSGT
-956 PDKEAT
+956 EP
-962 FESDLVLASNAATV
+962 SDASSTTTTNAVSRDSLIKA
-976 DILAFCPASGESGS
+976 A
-990 HAPLL
+990 
-995 TGYSVALDS
+995 DS
-1004 YEYKPIDKPKNLDG
+1004 YVDLGGYLWYTAGGKFCRWHEG
-1018 LDSVELWPH
+1018 GSVE
-1027 NAQATCLIFYKGT
+1027 
-1040 NTVKYVSGKSE
+1040 TVCDLPLDYDTPVSASL
-1051 RYYRAVGDFSIV
+1051 STQ
-1063 DNDGRTLYDLM
+1063 DNRILMNYHIGGAIMGSFITDLYDTDGKKLSSINGYNAIAISGDIIVM
-1074 RVWYDTAEYSDMLT
+1074 TDHFMPTPNNMSISYDCGKTFTEFGDKDWFYGSALT
-1088 SDVRAQ
+1088 ED
-1094 SKSFS
+1094 
-1099 WQEAAQN
+1099 
-1106 WANAYYGTQKE
+1106 GTY
-1117 VTSGSIY
+1117 VTSVNSSLEIRDGYVYTTAVYDINHEKSDDP
-1124 KFTWLNVTVNPAEET
+1124 LVTH
-1139 TQAKRKAG
+1139 
-1147 EIDDN
+1147 
-1152 TYCFAVRVEFTAE
+1152 AVRI
-1165 SANALQSAMAG
+1165 SI
-1176 NTVKCENP
+1176 K
-1184 AAPKDAYEF
+1184 
-1193 YRCCTIQL
+1193 
-1201 RDDGRWYGTELGTG
+1201 TG
-1215 WLCAIPKKEGLPP
+1215 AQEILD
-1228 PFFAVFQRRAG
+1228 
-1239 KSTGTSQRYV
+1239 
-1249 V
+1249 

>member
-40 WLWLALAAFLLL
+40 WLWLALAVFLLL

-88 FGDMAEKSGQS
+88 FGDMAERSGQS
-99 PAQVRDTI
+99 PAAVRDTI

-209 RYDVQELR
+209 HYDVQELR

-331 VLALTLTAGCAISW
+331 VLALTLTAGCAVSW

-355 FADKSYTVDIL
+355 FADKSYTVDTL
-366 LYEAPAFTDG
+366 LYEAPGFTDG
-376 FTDGTYPSF
+376 FTDGAYPTF
-385 RTTTNTAGEK
+385 RTATNPAGEK
-395 YVTLCDAWG
+395 YVTMFNDLGYAL
-404 STSIYGP
+404 IYGP
-411 MEEYTLEK
+411 MEEYKLEK
-419 QSFYALFGSTKASPV
+419 QSFYALFGNTRDASPV
-434 DDLIQNNK
+434 DDLMQHNK
-442 SAWSGHC
+442 SAWTGYC
-449 EEASDGQPNQVY
+449 EEAKDSQPYQAY
-461 LLKQKDGSVYLGLA
+461 LLEQEDGTIYLGLSA
-475 GDYEE
+475 DYAE
-480 DGSELFCSVFRLN
+480 DGSECFCMVYRLN
-493 EQVNPIY
+493 EQINPIY

-505 YAAACVE
+505 YAATCVAE
-512 DLKKGTMT
+512 LKKGTMT

-543 TQLEQADSLGN
+543 TQLEQGDSLGN

-594 LNENWTHYL
+594 LNEHWTHYL

-608 TYGEKTGYQVIGTY
+608 TSGEKTGYQVIGTSMS
-622 TGNDGLWYNGC
+622 NDGLWYNGC
-633 SYSGE
+633 GYGVDL
-638 EKYYL
+638 KYYL

-653 DLPKMFI
+653 DLPKMYI
-660 PDLLNDTAADGYGR
+660 PNLVDGLVEDGYGHG
-674 ANQCEARLISGD
+674 NSVEGRLISGN
-686 GSYYFYAPITA
+686 GNYSFYAPISGWTYKPDA
-697 WACNPGTEFWYSRYD
+697 EYAEYWYSSYN
-712 TGSYFNAKKLEQ
+712 TGSYFSVTEVDH
-724 SLDEAKAEWE
+724 SLYDEKPEWE
-734 STGAKAEKT
+734 SAGYTAEWI
-743 DAGWRFVTHE
+743 DESCRFVTHE
-753 GMSNTIVTLF
+753 GMSNTVVTLF
-763 DAPDGTCYE
+763 NGPNNTCYIVE
-772 VTTHWTFDGST
+772 IHWLFDGST
-783 EENQWGWNR
+783 EENQWGWNH
-792 DRAVEGEAVILQA
+792 DRAVEEEAVILQA

-815 LFTDGSPN
+815 LPTMDPVLD
-823 GSESSDPAPDDTAF
+823 DPAF
-837 QADLQLASNGGAS
+837 KADLQLATNGGAS
-850 WLSLNTDGM
+850 WMYLSKNSA
-859 AVGGHDPKDS
+859 AVSDCNMRNVT
-869 APTVLLDTCDY
+869 PTVKLDECSYALLNEEFTPDDGKQT
-880 KEYDPSESSPSGSAV
+880 
-895 PPGGGN
+895 
-901 PLALCLSLSNSAR
+901 LTLWLSNNDSSHLA
-914 FTFYEGSDFMLYQHG
+914 FYESTNVMLYQR
-929 DTRYYKVSS
+929 DDARYYKVSNF
-938 YGDYATIFDAMLA
+938 GDYATLYDAMLA
-951 WYNKT
+951 WFNSAQSGT
-956 PDKEAT
+956 EP
-962 FESDLVLASNAATV
+962 SDASSTTTTNAVSRDSLIKA
-976 DILAFCPASGESGS
+976 A
-990 HAPLL
+990 
-995 TGYSVALDS
+995 DS
-1004 YEYKPIDKPKNLDG
+1004 YVDLGGYLWYTAGGKFCRWHEG
-1018 LDSVELWPH
+1018 GSVE
-1027 NAQATCLIFYKGT
+1027 
-1040 NTVKYVSGKSE
+1040 TVCDLPLDYDTPVSASL
-1051 RYYRAVGDFSIV
+1051 STQ
-1063 DNDGRTLYDLM
+1063 DNRILMNYHIGGAIMGSFITDLYDTDGKKLSSINGYNAIAISGDIIVM
-1074 RVWYDTAEYSDMLT
+1074 TDHFMPTPNNMSISYDCGKTFTEFGDKDWFYGSALT
-1088 SDVRAQ
+1088 ED
-1094 SKSFS
+1094 
-1099 WQEAAQN
+1099 
-1106 WANAYYGTQKE
+1106 GTY
-1117 VTSGSIY
+1117 VTSVNSSLEIRDGYVYTTAVYDINHEKSDDP
-1124 KFTWLNVTVNPAEET
+1124 LVTH
-1139 TQAKRKAG
+1139 
-1147 EIDDN
+1147 
-1152 TYCFAVRVEFTAE
+1152 AVRI
-1165 SANALQSAMAG
+1165 SI
-1176 NTVKCENP
+1176 K
-1184 AAPKDAYEF
+1184 
-1193 YRCCTIQL
+1193 
-1201 RDDGRWYGTELGTG
+1201 TG
-1215 WLCAIPKKEGLPP
+1215 AQEILD
-1228 PFFAVFQRRAG
+1228 
-1239 KSTGTSQRYV
+1239 
-1249 V
+1249 

>member
-40 WLWLALAAFLLL
+40 WLWLAMAAFLLL
-52 PVDFSVKNA
+52 PIDFSVKNA

-99 PAQVRDTI
+99 PAAVRDTI
-107 IQRPVTNPEQKTTRY
+107 IQRPVTNPEQKMTRY

-137 AAFLLYQGVSYA
+137 AAFLLYQGLSYA
-149 LFRRTVRRWKR
+149 HFRRTVRRWKR
-160 DVSRADY
+160 DVARADY
-167 AAMLSDTARD
+167 AAMLSDTAHD

-209 RYDVQELR
+209 HYDVQELR

-231 MLLKLVLLAANAMHW
+231 MLFKLVLLAANAMHW

-331 VLALTLTAGCAISW
+331 VLALTLTAGCAVSW
-345 GERAQ
+345 GERGK
-350 KNDDP
+350 KNDAP
-355 FADKSYTVDIL
+355 F
-366 LYEAPAFTDG
+366 
-376 FTDGTYPSF
+376 DGTRYNPVLVVANWELTIGKNF
-385 RTTTNTAGEK
+385 RPLYYVSDESGTYFRLSREDGVNTVTMIYDGGETAFAPMES
-395 YVTLCDAWG
+395 VTLTQENFDGTLLPDLDALRSDNKTAWRVQLPDNFDDHDPEASPNLVFLLEQEDG
-404 STSIYGP
+404 TLYLCIGYHFNGGDAFPEDSDRIRWVYR
-411 MEEYTLEK
+411 LEK
-419 QSFYALFGSTKASPV
+419 
-434 DDLIQNNK
+434 
-442 SAWSGHC
+442 
-449 EEASDGQPNQVY
+449 
-461 LLKQKDGSVYLGLA
+461 
-475 GDYEE
+475 E
-480 DGSELFCSVFRLN
+480 DN
-493 EQVNPIY
+493 TIY
-500 ASMDD
+500 PSMDD

-543 TQLEQADSLGN
+543 TRLEQGDSLGN

-566 FQYEMKPTNEAGMQI
+566 FQYEMKPTNEAGVEI
-581 DVIGGQELTDDGY
+581 EPVGGQYVTDDGY
-594 LNENWTHYL
+594 LRESWTHYL

-608 TYGEKTGYQVIGTY
+608 TSGEKTGYQVIGTY

-633 SYSGE
+633 NYSGE

-643 HDFYVDYAGL
+643 HDFYIDYAGL
-653 DLPKMFI
+653 NEPKMYN
-660 PDLLNDTAADGYGR
+660 PNLLNAATDGYGR

-792 DRAVEGEAVILQA
+792 DRAVEGEAEVLRA
-805 MVNSFRTSKI
+805 MVRSFTVNW
-815 LFTDGSPN
+815 DADAAA
-823 GSESSDPAPDDTAF
+823 DPALDDSDF

-850 WLSLNTDGM
+850 WMYLSKNSA
-859 AVGGHDPKDS
+859 AVSDCNMRNVT
-869 APTVLLDTCDY
+869 PTVKLDECSYALLNEEFTPDDGKQT
-880 KEYDPSESSPSGSAV
+880 
-895 PPGGGN
+895 
-901 PLALCLSLSNSAR
+901 LTLWLSNNDSSHLA
-914 FTFYEGSDFMLYQHG
+914 FYEGTNVMLYQR
-929 DTRYYKVSS
+929 DDARYYKVSNF
-938 YGDYATIFDAMLA
+938 GDYATLYDAMLA
-951 WYNKT
+951 WYHSAQSGTK
-956 PDKEAT
+956 P
-962 FESDLVLASNAATV
+962 SDASSTTTTNAVSRDSLIKA
-976 DILAFCPASGESGS
+976 A
-990 HAPLL
+990 
-995 TGYSVALDS
+995 DS
-1004 YEYKPIDKPKNLDG
+1004 YVDLGGYLWYTAGGKFCRWREG
-1018 LDSVELWPH
+1018 GSVE
-1027 NAQATCLIFYKGT
+1027 
-1040 NTVKYVSGKSE
+1040 TVCDLPLDYDTPVSASL
-1051 RYYRAVGDFSIV
+1051 STQ
-1063 DNDGRTLYDLM
+1063 DNRILMNYHIGGAIMGSFITDLYDTDGKKLSSINGYNAIAISGDIIVM
-1074 RVWYDTAEYSDMLT
+1074 TDYFMPTPNNMSISYDCGKTFTEFGDKDWFYGSALT
-1088 SDVRAQ
+1088 ED
-1094 SKSFS
+1094 
-1099 WQEAAQN
+1099 
-1106 WANAYYGTQKE
+1106 GTY
-1117 VTSGSIY
+1117 VTSVNSSLEIRDGYVYTTAVYDINHEKSDDP
-1124 KFTWLNVTVNPAEET
+1124 LVTH
-1139 TQAKRKAG
+1139 
-1147 EIDDN
+1147 
-1152 TYCFAVRVEFTAE
+1152 AVRI
-1165 SANALQSAMAG
+1165 SI
-1176 NTVKCENP
+1176 K
-1184 AAPKDAYEF
+1184 
-1193 YRCCTIQL
+1193 
-1201 RDDGRWYGTELGTG
+1201 TG
-1215 WLCAIPKKEGLPP
+1215 AQEILD
-1228 PFFAVFQRRAG
+1228 
-1239 KSTGTSQRYV
+1239 
-1249 V
+1249 

>member
-14 LGSLAILAML
+14 LGSIAILAML

-52 PVDFSVKNA
+52 PIDFSVKNA

-160 DVSRADY
+160 DVARADY
-167 AAMLSDTARD
+167 ASLLSDTVRD

-323 RGLGVVAL
+323 RGLGIVAL
-331 VLALTLTAGCAISW
+331 VLALTLTAGCAVSW

-355 FADKSYTVDIL
+355 FADKSYTVDTL
-366 LYEAPAFTDG
+366 LYEAPGFTDG
-376 FTDGTYPSF
+376 FTDGAYPTF
-385 RTTTNTAGEK
+385 RTATNPAGEK
-395 YVTLCDAWG
+395 YVTMFNDLGYAL
-404 STSIYGP
+404 IYGP
-411 MEEYTLEK
+411 MEEYKLEK
-419 QSFYALFGSTKASPV
+419 QSFYALFGNTRDASPV
-434 DDLIQNNK
+434 DDLMQHNK
-442 SAWSGHC
+442 SAWTGYC
-449 EEASDGQPNQVY
+449 EEAKDSQPYQAY
-461 LLKQKDGSVYLGLA
+461 LLEQEDGTIYLGLSA
-475 GDYEE
+475 DYAE
-480 DGSELFCSVFRLN
+480 DGSECFCMVYRLN
-493 EQVNPIY
+493 EQINPIY

-520 YSVSENNDYAS
+520 YSVSENNEYAS

-543 TQLEQADSLGN
+543 TQLEQGDSLGN

-566 FQYEMKPTNEAGMQI
+566 FQYEMKPTNEAGVEI
-581 DVIGGQELTDDGY
+581 EPVGGQYVTDDGY
-594 LNENWTHYL
+594 LRESWTHYL

-608 TYGEKTGYQVIGTY
+608 TSGEKTGYQVIGTY

-633 SYSGE
+633 NYSGE

-643 HDFYVDYAGL
+643 HDFYIDYAGL
-653 DLPKMFI
+653 NEPKMYI
-660 PDLLNDTAADGYGR
+660 PDLVDGLVEDGYGHG
-674 ANQCEARLISGD
+674 NSVEGRLVSG
-686 GSYYFYAPITA
+686 STYNFCYYYVPITG
-697 WACNPGTEFWYSRYD
+697 WACSPGTDYWYSRYD
-712 TGSYFNAKKLEQ
+712 TGSYFSVKKLERGIN
-724 SLDEAKAEWE
+724 DAKAEWE
-734 STGAKAEKT
+734 STGVTGEKVDT
-743 DAGWRFVTHE
+743 GCWRYVTHE

-763 DAPDGTCYE
+763 AGPNNTTYE
-772 VTTHWTFDGST
+772 VEIHWLFDGSS
-783 EENQWGWNR
+783 EENQWGWNH
-792 DRAVEGEAVILQA
+792 DRAVEEEAVILQA
-805 MVNSFRTSKI
+805 MVKHFTINGGI
-815 LFTDGSPN
+815 YFTDGSSD
-823 GSESSDPAPDDTAF
+823 SESPADTAF
-837 QADLQLASNGGAS
+837 LTDLQLASNGGAS

-859 AVGGHDPKDS
+859 AVGGHDPKDA

-895 PPGGGN
+895 PPRGGN

-976 DILAFCPASGESGS
+976 DILAFCPAGGESGS

-1004 YEYKPIDKPKNLDG
+1004 YEYKPIDKPKKLDG

-1201 RDDGRWYGTELGTG
+1201 KDDGRWYGTELGTG
-1215 WLCAIPKKEGLPP
+1215 W
-1228 PFFAVFQRRAG
+1228 
-1239 KSTGTSQRYV
+1239 
-1249 V
+1249 

>member
-52 PVDFSVKNA
+52 PIDFSVKNA

-79 TAIQSTDNL
+79 TTIQSTDNL

-160 DVSRADY
+160 DVARADY

-331 VLALTLTAGCAISW
+331 VLALTLTAGCAVSW
-345 GERAQ
+345 GSRDASTA
-350 KNDDP
+350 P
-355 FADKSYTVDIL
+355 FDGSRYHPVFVLENPELTIGESFLPLSNITSTSVQLSQADGIKMVALTYTGTAMVYTPMESVTL
-366 LYEAPAFTDG
+366 TQENF
-376 FTDGTYPSF
+376 DGTLLPDLDALRSD
-385 RTTTNTAGEK
+385 NKTAWRVQLPDNFDDHDPEASPNLVFLLEQEDG
-395 YVTLCDAWG
+395 TLYLCIGYHFNGGDAFPEDSDRIRWV
-404 STSIYGP
+404 YR
-411 MEEYTLEK
+411 LEK
-419 QSFYALFGSTKASPV
+419 
-434 DDLIQNNK
+434 
-442 SAWSGHC
+442 
-449 EEASDGQPNQVY
+449 
-461 LLKQKDGSVYLGLA
+461 
-475 GDYEE
+475 E
-480 DGSELFCSVFRLN
+480 DN
-493 EQVNPIY
+493 TIY
-500 ASMDD
+500 PSMDD

-520 YSVSENNDYAS
+520 YSVSENNEYAS

-543 TQLEQADSLGN
+543 TQLEQGDSLGN

-566 FQYEMKPTNEAGMQI
+566 FQYEMKPTNEADMQI

-594 LNENWTHYL
+594 LNEHWTHYL

-608 TYGEKTGYQVIGTY
+608 TSGEKTGYQIIGTSMS
-622 TGNDGLWYNGC
+622 NDGLWYNGC
-633 SYSGE
+633 SYGVDL
-638 EKYYL
+638 KYYL
-643 HDFYVDYAGL
+643 HDFYIDYAGL
-653 DLPKMFI
+653 DLPKMYI
-660 PDLLNDTAADGYGR
+660 PDLVDGLVEDGYGHG
-674 ANQCEARLISGD
+674 NSVEGRLVSG
-686 GSYYFYAPITA
+686 STYNFCYYYVPITG
-697 WACNPGTEFWYSRYD
+697 WACSPGTDYWYSRYD
-712 TGSYFNAKKLEQ
+712 TGSYFSVKKLERGIN
-724 SLDEAKAEWE
+724 DAKAEWE
-734 STGAKAEKT
+734 STGVTGEKVDT
-743 DAGWRFVTHE
+743 GCWRYVTHE

-763 DAPDGTCYE
+763 AGPNNTTYE
-772 VTTHWTFDGST
+772 VEIHWLFDGST

-792 DRAVEGEAVILQA
+792 DRAVEEEAVILQA

-815 LFTDGSPN
+815 LPTTDPVLD
-823 GSESSDPAPDDTAF
+823 DPAF
-837 QADLQLASNGGAS
+837 KADLQLATNGGAS
-850 WLSLNTDGM
+850 WMYLSKNSA
-859 AVGGHDPKDS
+859 AVSDCNMRNVT
-869 APTVLLDTCDY
+869 PTVKLDECSYALLNEEFTPDDGKQT
-880 KEYDPSESSPSGSAV
+880 
-895 PPGGGN
+895 
-901 PLALCLSLSNSAR
+901 LTLWLSNNDSSHLA
-914 FTFYEGSDFMLYQHG
+914 FYEGTNVMLYQR
-929 DTRYYKVSS
+929 DDARYYKVSNF
-938 YGDYATIFDAMLA
+938 GDYATLYDAMLA
-951 WYNKT
+951 WFNSAQSGT
-956 PDKEAT
+956 EP
-962 FESDLVLASNAATV
+962 SDASSTTTTNAVSRDSLIKA
-976 DILAFCPASGESGS
+976 A
-990 HAPLL
+990 
-995 TGYSVALDS
+995 DS
-1004 YEYKPIDKPKNLDG
+1004 YVDLGGYLWYTAGGKFCRWREG
-1018 LDSVELWPH
+1018 GSVETVCDLPLDYDTPVSASLSTQDNRILMNYH
-1027 NAQATCLIFYKGT
+1027 IGGATMGSFIT
-1040 NTVKYVSGKSE
+1040 
-1051 RYYRAVGDFSIV
+1051 D
-1063 DNDGRTLYDLM
+1063 LYDTDGKKLSSINGYNAIAISGDIIVM
-1074 RVWYDTAEYSDMLT
+1074 TDYFMPTPNNMSISYDCGKTFTEFGDKDWFYGSALT
-1088 SDVRAQ
+1088 ED
-1094 SKSFS
+1094 
-1099 WQEAAQN
+1099 
-1106 WANAYYGTQKE
+1106 GTY
-1117 VTSGSIY
+1117 VTSVNSSLEIRDGYVYTTAVYDINHEKSDDP
-1124 KFTWLNVTVNPAEET
+1124 LVTH
-1139 TQAKRKAG
+1139 
-1147 EIDDN
+1147 
-1152 TYCFAVRVEFTAE
+1152 AVRIST
-1165 SANALQSAMAG
+1165 
-1176 NTVKCENP
+1176 K
-1184 AAPKDAYEF
+1184 
-1193 YRCCTIQL
+1193 
-1201 RDDGRWYGTELGTG
+1201 TG
-1215 WLCAIPKKEGLPP
+1215 AQEILD
-1228 PFFAVFQRRAG
+1228 
-1239 KSTGTSQRYV
+1239 
-1249 V
+1249 

>member
-271 DGLELPERAAYSR
+271 DDLDRAERAAYSR

-331 VLALTLTAGCAISW
+331 VLALTLTAGCAVSW

-355 FADKSYTVDIL
+355 FADKSYTVDTL
-366 LYEAPAFTDG
+366 LYEAPGFTDG
-376 FTDGTYPSF
+376 FTDGAYPTF
-385 RTTTNTAGEK
+385 RTATNPAGEK
-395 YVTLCDAWG
+395 YVTMFNDLGYAL
-404 STSIYGP
+404 IYGP
-411 MEEYTLEK
+411 MEEYKLEK
-419 QSFYALFGSTKASPV
+419 QSFYALFGNTRDASPV
-434 DDLIQNNK
+434 DDLMQHNK
-442 SAWSGHC
+442 SAWTGYC
-449 EEASDGQPNQVY
+449 EEAKDSQPYQAY
-461 LLKQKDGSVYLGLA
+461 LLEQEDGTIYLGLSA
-475 GDYEE
+475 DYAE
-480 DGSELFCSVFRLN
+480 DGSECFCMVYRLN
-493 EQVNPIY
+493 EQINPIY

-520 YSVSENNDYAS
+520 YSVSENNEYAS

-543 TQLEQADSLGN
+543 TQLEQGDSLGN

-566 FQYEMKPTNEAGMQI
+566 FQYEMKPTNEAGVEI
-581 DVIGGQELTDDGY
+581 EPVGGQYVTDDGY
-594 LNENWTHYL
+594 LRESWTHYL

-608 TYGEKTGYQVIGTY
+608 TSGEKTGYQVIGTY

-633 SYSGE
+633 NYSGE

-643 HDFYVDYAGL
+643 HDFYIDYAGL

-660 PDLLNDTAADGYGR
+660 PNLLNTATDGYGR

-815 LFTDGSPN
+815 LPTTDPVLD
-823 GSESSDPAPDDTAF
+823 DPAF
-837 QADLQLASNGGAS
+837 KADLQLATNGGAS
-850 WLSLNTDGM
+850 WMYLSKNSA
-859 AVGGHDPKDS
+859 AVSDCNMRNVT
-869 APTVLLDTCDY
+869 PTVKLDECSYALLNEEFTPDDGKQT
-880 KEYDPSESSPSGSAV
+880 
-895 PPGGGN
+895 
-901 PLALCLSLSNSAR
+901 LTLWLSNNDSSHLA
-914 FTFYEGSDFMLYQHG
+914 FYEGTNVMLYQR
-929 DTRYYKVSS
+929 DDARYYKVSNF
-938 YGDYATIFDAMLA
+938 GDYATLYDAMLA
-951 WYNKT
+951 WFNSAQSGT
-956 PDKEAT
+956 EP
-962 FESDLVLASNAATV
+962 SDASSTTTTNAVSRDSLINAA
-976 DILAFCPASGESGS
+976 
-990 HAPLL
+990 
-995 TGYSVALDS
+995 DS
-1004 YEYKPIDKPKNLDG
+1004 YVDLGGYLWYTAGGKFCRWREG
-1018 LDSVELWPH
+1018 GSVETVCDLPLDYDTPVSASLSTQDNRILMNYH
-1027 NAQATCLIFYKGT
+1027 IGGATMGSFIT
-1040 NTVKYVSGKSE
+1040 
-1051 RYYRAVGDFSIV
+1051 D
-1063 DNDGRTLYDLM
+1063 LYDTDGKKLSSINGYNAIAISGDIIVM
-1074 RVWYDTAEYSDMLT
+1074 TDYFMPTPNNMSISYDCGKTFTEFGDKDWFYGSALT
-1088 SDVRAQ
+1088 ED
-1094 SKSFS
+1094 
-1099 WQEAAQN
+1099 
-1106 WANAYYGTQKE
+1106 GTY
-1117 VTSGSIY
+1117 VTSVNSSLEIRDGYVYTTAVYDINHEKSDDP
-1124 KFTWLNVTVNPAEET
+1124 LVTH
-1139 TQAKRKAG
+1139 
-1147 EIDDN
+1147 
-1152 TYCFAVRVEFTAE
+1152 AVRIST
-1165 SANALQSAMAG
+1165 
-1176 NTVKCENP
+1176 K
-1184 AAPKDAYEF
+1184 
-1193 YRCCTIQL
+1193 
-1201 RDDGRWYGTELGTG
+1201 TG
-1215 WLCAIPKKEGLPP
+1215 AQEILD
-1228 PFFAVFQRRAG
+1228 
-1239 KSTGTSQRYV
+1239 
-1249 V
+1249 

>member
-40 WLWLALAAFLLL
+40 WLWLALAVFLLL

-61 PVQAAPP
+61 PVQAEPP

-167 AAMLSDTARD
+167 ASLLSDTARD

-209 RYDVQELR
+209 HYDVQELR

-323 RGLGVVAL
+323 RGFGVVAL
-331 VLALTLTAGCAISW
+331 VLALTLTAGCAVSW

-355 FADKSYTVDIL
+355 FADKSYTVDTL
-366 LYEAPAFTDG
+366 LYEAPGFTDG
-376 FTDGTYPSF
+376 FTDGAYPTF
-385 RTTTNTAGEK
+385 RTATNPAGEK
-395 YVTLCDAWG
+395 YVTMFNDLGYAL
-404 STSIYGP
+404 IYGP
-411 MEEYTLEK
+411 MEEYKLEK
-419 QSFYALFGSTKASPV
+419 QSFYALFGNTRDASPV
-434 DDLIQNNK
+434 DDLMQHNK
-442 SAWSGHC
+442 SAWTGYC
-449 EEASDGQPNQVY
+449 EEAKDSQPYQAY
-461 LLKQKDGSVYLGLA
+461 LLEQEDGTIYLGLSA
-475 GDYEE
+475 DYAE
-480 DGSELFCSVFRLN
+480 DGSECFCMVYRLN
-493 EQVNPIY
+493 GQINPIY

-505 YAAACVE
+505 YAAERVAE
-512 DLKKGTMT
+512 LKKGTMT
-520 YSVSENNDYAS
+520 YSVSENNEYAS

-543 TQLEQADSLGN
+543 TQLEQGDSLGN

-566 FQYEMKPTNEAGMQI
+566 FQYEMKPTNEAGAQI
-581 DVIGGQELTDDGY
+581 NIVGGQELTDDGY
-594 LNENWTHYL
+594 LNEHWTHYL

-608 TYGEKTGYQVIGTY
+608 TYGEKTGYQIIGTY

-643 HDFYVDYAGL
+643 HDFYIDYAGL
-653 DLPKMFI
+653 NEPKMYI
-660 PDLLNDTAADGYGR
+660 PDLVDGLVEDGYGHG
-674 ANQCEARLISGD
+674 NSVEGRLVSG
-686 GSYYFYAPITA
+686 STYNFCYYYVPITG
-697 WACNPGTEFWYSRYD
+697 WACSPGTDYWYSRYD
-712 TGSYFNAKKLEQ
+712 TGSYFSVKKLERGIN
-724 SLDEAKAEWE
+724 DAKAEWE
-734 STGAKAEKT
+734 STGVTGEKVDT
-743 DAGWRFVTHE
+743 GCWRYVTHE

-763 DAPDGTCYE
+763 AGPNNTTYE
-772 VTTHWTFDGST
+772 VEIHWLFDGSS
-783 EENQWGWNR
+783 EENQWGWNH
-792 DRAVEGEAVILQA
+792 DRAVEEEAVILQA
-805 MVNSFRTSKI
+805 MVKHFTINGGI
-815 LFTDGSPN
+815 YFTDGSSD
-823 GSESSDPAPDDTAF
+823 SESPADTAF
-837 QADLQLASNGGAS
+837 LTDLQLASNGGAS

-859 AVGGHDPKDS
+859 AVGGHDPKDA

-895 PPGGGN
+895 PPRGGN

-951 WYNKT
+951 WYNKNRRT
-956 PDKEAT
+956 P
-962 FESDLVLASNAATV
+962 
-976 DILAFCPASGESGS
+976 
-990 HAPLL
+990 
-995 TGYSVALDS
+995 
-1004 YEYKPIDKPKNLDG
+1004 
-1018 LDSVELWPH
+1018 
-1027 NAQATCLIFYKGT
+1027 
-1040 NTVKYVSGKSE
+1040 
-1051 RYYRAVGDFSIV
+1051 
-1063 DNDGRTLYDLM
+1063 
-1074 RVWYDTAEYSDMLT
+1074 
-1088 SDVRAQ
+1088 
-1094 SKSFS
+1094 
-1099 WQEAAQN
+1099 
-1106 WANAYYGTQKE
+1106 
-1117 VTSGSIY
+1117 
-1124 KFTWLNVTVNPAEET
+1124 NP
-1139 TQAKRKAG
+1139 
-1147 EIDDN
+1147 
-1152 TYCFAVRVEFTAE
+1152 
-1165 SANALQSAMAG
+1165 
-1176 NTVKCENP
+1176 
-1184 AAPKDAYEF
+1184 
-1193 YRCCTIQL
+1193 
-1201 RDDGRWYGTELGTG
+1201 
-1215 WLCAIPKKEGLPP
+1215 
-1228 PFFAVFQRRAG
+1228 
-1239 KSTGTSQRYV
+1239 
-1249 V
+1249 

>member
-40 WLWLALAAFLLL
+40 WLWLAMAAFLLL

-137 AAFLLYQGVSYA
+137 AAFLLYQGISYA
-149 LFRRTVRRWKR
+149 HFRRTVRRWKR

-167 AAMLSDTARD
+167 AAMLSNTARD

-323 RGLGVVAL
+323 RGLGIVAL
-331 VLALTLTAGCAISW
+331 VLALTLTAGCAVSW

-355 FADKSYTVDIL
+355 FADKSYTVDTL
-366 LYEAPAFTDG
+366 LYEAPGFTDG
-376 FTDGTYPSF
+376 FTDGAYPTF
-385 RTTTNTAGEK
+385 RTATNPAGEK
-395 YVTLCDAWG
+395 YVTMFNDLGYAL
-404 STSIYGP
+404 IYGP
-411 MEEYTLEK
+411 MEEYKLEK
-419 QSFYALFGSTKASPV
+419 QSFYALFGNTRDASPV
-434 DDLIQNNK
+434 DDLMQHNK
-442 SAWSGHC
+442 SAWTGYC
-449 EEASDGQPNQVY
+449 EEAKDSQPYQAY
-461 LLKQKDGSVYLGLA
+461 LLEQEDGTIYLGLSA
-475 GDYEE
+475 DYAE
-480 DGSELFCSVFRLN
+480 DGSECFCMVYRLN
-493 EQVNPIY
+493 EQINTIY
-500 ASMDD
+500 PSMDD

-520 YSVSENNDYAS
+520 YSVSENNEYAS

-543 TQLEQADSLGN
+543 TQLEFADSLGN

-566 FQYEMKPTNEAGMQI
+566 FQYEMKPTNEAGVQI

-594 LNENWTHYL
+594 LNEHWTHYL

-608 TYGEKTGYQVIGTY
+608 TYGEKTGYQIIGTSMS
-622 TGNDGLWYNGC
+622 NDGLWYNGC
-633 SYSGE
+633 GYGVDL
-638 EKYYL
+638 KYYL
-643 HDFYVDYAGL
+643 HDFYIDYAGL
-653 DLPKMFI
+653 NEPKMYI
-660 PDLLNDTAADGYGR
+660 PDLVDGLVEDGYGHG
-674 ANQCEARLISGD
+674 NTVEGRLISGN
-686 GSYYFYAPITA
+686 GNYSFYAPISGWTYKPDA
-697 WACNPGTEFWYSRYD
+697 EYAEYWYSSYN
-712 TGSYFNAKKLEQ
+712 TGSYFSVTEVDH
-724 SLDEAKAEWE
+724 SLYDEKPEWE
-734 STGAKAEKT
+734 SAGYTAEWI
-743 DAGWRFVTHE
+743 DESCRFVTHE
-753 GMSNTIVTLF
+753 GMSNTVVTLF
-763 DAPDGTCYE
+763 NGPNNTCYIVE
-772 VTTHWTFDGST
+772 IHWLFDGST
-783 EENQWGWNR
+783 EENQWGWNH
-792 DRAVEGEAVILQA
+792 DRAVEEEAVILQA
-805 MVNSFRTSKI
+805 MVKHFTINGGI
-815 LFTDGSPN
+815 YFTDGSSD
-823 GSESSDPAPDDTAF
+823 SESPADTAF
-837 QADLQLASNGGAS
+837 LTDLQLASNGGAS

-859 AVGGHDPKDS
+859 AVGGHDPKDA

-976 DILAFCPASGESGS
+976 DILAFCPAGGESGS

-1004 YEYKPIDKPKNLDG
+1004 YEYKPIDKPKKLDG

-1027 NAQATCLIFYKGT
+1027 NAQATCLIFYKGA

-1215 WLCAIPKKEGLPP
+1215 W
-1228 PFFAVFQRRAG
+1228 
-1239 KSTGTSQRYV
+1239 
-1249 V
+1249 

>member
-40 WLWLALAAFLLL
+40 WLWLAMAAFLLL

-149 LFRRTVRRWKR
+149 HFRRTVRRWKR
-160 DVSRADY
+160 DVARADY

-209 RYDVQELR
+209 HYDVQELR

-231 MLLKLVLLAANAMHW
+231 MLFKLVLLAANAMHW

-331 VLALTLTAGCAISW
+331 VLALTLTAGCAVSW

-355 FADKSYTVDIL
+355 FADKSYTVDTL
-366 LYEAPAFTDG
+366 LYEAPGFTDG
-376 FTDGTYPSF
+376 FTDGAYPTF
-385 RTTTNTAGEK
+385 RTATNPAGEK
-395 YVTLCDAWG
+395 YVTMFNDLGYAL
-404 STSIYGP
+404 IYGP
-411 MEEYTLEK
+411 MEEYKLEK
-419 QSFYALFGSTKASPV
+419 QSFYALFGNTRDASPV
-434 DDLIQNNK
+434 DDLMQHNK
-442 SAWSGHC
+442 SAWTGYC
-449 EEASDGQPNQVY
+449 EEAKDSQPYQAY
-461 LLKQKDGSVYLGLA
+461 LLEQEDGTIYLGLSA
-475 GDYEE
+475 DYAE
-480 DGSELFCSVFRLN
+480 DGSECFCMVYRLN
-493 EQVNPIY
+493 EQINPIY

-543 TQLEQADSLGN
+543 TQLEFADSLGN

-566 FQYEMKPTNEAGMQI
+566 FQYEMKPTNEAGVQI
-581 DVIGGQELTDDGY
+581 NIVGGQELTDDGY
-594 LNENWTHYL
+594 LNEHWTHYL

-608 TYGEKTGYQVIGTY
+608 TSGEKTGYQIIGTSMS
-622 TGNDGLWYNGC
+622 NDGLWYNGC
-633 SYSGE
+633 SYGVDL
-638 EKYYL
+638 KYYL

-653 DLPKMFI
+653 DLPKMYI
-660 PDLLNDTAADGYGR
+660 PNLVDGLVEDGYGHG
-674 ANQCEARLISGD
+674 NSVEGRLISGN
-686 GSYYFYAPITA
+686 GNYRFYAPISGWTYKPDA
-697 WACNPGTEFWYSRYD
+697 KYAEYWYSSYN
-712 TGSYFNAKKLEQ
+712 TGSYFSVKKLERGIN
-724 SLDEAKAEWE
+724 DAKAEWE
-734 STGAKAEKT
+734 STGVTGEKVDT
-743 DAGWRFVTHE
+743 GCWRYVTHE

-763 DAPDGTCYE
+763 AGPNNTTYE
-772 VTTHWTFDGST
+772 VEIHWLFDGST

-792 DRAVEGEAVILQA
+792 DRAVEEEAVILQA
-805 MVNSFRTSKI
+805 MVKHFTINGGI
-815 LFTDGSPN
+815 YFTDGSSD
-823 GSESSDPAPDDTAF
+823 SESPADTAF
-837 QADLQLASNGGAS
+837 LTDLQLASNGGAS

-859 AVGGHDPKDS
+859 AVGGHDPKDA

-880 KEYDPSESSPSGSAV
+880 KEYNPSESSPSGSAV
-895 PPGGGN
+895 PPRGGN

-976 DILAFCPASGESGS
+976 DILAFCPAGGESGS

-1215 WLCAIPKKEGLPP
+1215 W
-1228 PFFAVFQRRAG
+1228 
-1239 KSTGTSQRYV
+1239 
-1249 V
+1249 

>member
-137 AAFLLYQGVSYA
+137 AAFLLYQGLSYA

-167 AAMLSDTARD
+167 ASLLSDTARD

-209 RYDVQELR
+209 HYDVQELR

-323 RGLGVVAL
+323 RGLGIVAL
-331 VLALTLTAGCAISW
+331 VLALTLTAGCAVSW

-350 KNDDP
+350 KNGDP
-355 FADKSYTVDIL
+355 FADKSYTVDTL
-366 LYEAPAFTDG
+366 LYEAPGFTDG
-376 FTDGTYPSF
+376 FTDGAYPTF
-385 RTTTNTAGEK
+385 RTATNPAGEK
-395 YVTLCDAWG
+395 YVTMFNDLGYAL
-404 STSIYGP
+404 IYGP
-411 MEEYTLEK
+411 MEEYKLEK
-419 QSFYALFGSTKASPV
+419 QSFYALFGNTRDASPV
-434 DDLIQNNK
+434 DDLMQHNK
-442 SAWSGHC
+442 SAWTGYC
-449 EEASDGQPNQVY
+449 EEAKDSQPYQAY
-461 LLKQKDGSVYLGLA
+461 LLEQEDGTIYLGLSA
-475 GDYEE
+475 DYAE
-480 DGSELFCSVFRLN
+480 DGSECFCMVYRLN
-493 EQVNPIY
+493 EQINPIY
-500 ASMDD
+500 PSMDD

-543 TQLEQADSLGN
+543 TRLEFADSLGN

-566 FQYEMKPTNEAGMQI
+566 FQYEMKPTNEAGAQI
-581 DVIGGQELTDDGY
+581 NIVGGQELTDDGY

-608 TYGEKTGYQVIGTY
+608 TSGEKTGYQIIGTSMS
-622 TGNDGLWYNGC
+622 NDGLWYNGC
-633 SYSGE
+633 SYGVDL
-638 EKYYL
+638 KYYL

-653 DLPKMFI
+653 DLPKMYI
-660 PDLLNDTAADGYGR
+660 PNLVDGLVEDGYGHG
-674 ANQCEARLISGD
+674 NSVEGRLISGN
-686 GSYYFYAPITA
+686 GNYSFYAPISGWTYKPDA
-697 WACNPGTEFWYSRYD
+697 EYAEYWYSSYN
-712 TGSYFNAKKLEQ
+712 TGSYFSVTEVDH
-724 SLDEAKAEWE
+724 SLYDEKPEWE
-734 STGAKAEKT
+734 SAGYTAEWI
-743 DAGWRFVTHE
+743 DESCRFVTHE
-753 GMSNTIVTLF
+753 GMSNTVVTLF
-763 DAPDGTCYE
+763 NGPNNTCYIVE
-772 VTTHWTFDGST
+772 IHWLFDGST
-783 EENQWGWNR
+783 EENQWGWNH
-792 DRAVEGEAVILQA
+792 DRAVEEEAVILQA
-805 MVNSFRTSKI
+805 MVKHFTINGGI
-815 LFTDGSPN
+815 YFTDGSSD
-823 GSESSDPAPDDTAF
+823 SESPADTAF
-837 QADLQLASNGGAS
+837 LTDLQLASNGGAS

-859 AVGGHDPKDS
+859 AVGGHDPKDA

-976 DILAFCPASGESGS
+976 DILAFCPAGGESGS

-1215 WLCAIPKKEGLPP
+1215 W
-1228 PFFAVFQRRAG
+1228 
-1239 KSTGTSQRYV
+1239 
-1249 V
+1249 

>member
-40 WLWLALAAFLLL
+40 WLWLALAVFLLL

-88 FGDMAEKSGQS
+88 FGDMAERSGQS
-99 PAQVRDTI
+99 PAAVRDTI

-122 IPVTTILFYGYLAGA
+122 IPVTMILFYGYLAGA

-323 RGLGVVAL
+323 RGLGIVAL
-331 VLALTLTAGCAISW
+331 VLALTLTAGCAVSW

-355 FADKSYTVDIL
+355 FADKSYTVDTL
-366 LYEAPAFTDG
+366 LYEAPGFTDG
-376 FTDGTYPSF
+376 FTDGAYPTF
-385 RTTTNTAGEK
+385 RTATNPAGEK
-395 YVTLCDAWG
+395 YVTMFNDLGYAL
-404 STSIYGP
+404 IYGP
-411 MEEYTLEK
+411 MEEYKLEK
-419 QSFYALFGSTKASPV
+419 QSFYALFGNTRDASPV
-434 DDLIQNNK
+434 DDLMQHNK
-442 SAWSGHC
+442 SAWTGYC
-449 EEASDGQPNQVY
+449 EEAKDSQPYQAY
-461 LLKQKDGSVYLGLA
+461 LLEQEDGTIYLGLSA
-475 GDYEE
+475 DYAE
-480 DGSELFCSVFRLN
+480 DGSECFCMVYRLN
-493 EQVNPIY
+493 EQINPIY

-566 FQYEMKPTNEAGMQI
+566 FQYEMKPTNEADMQI

-594 LNENWTHYL
+594 LNEHWTHYL

-608 TYGEKTGYQVIGTY
+608 TSGEQTGYQILGTSMS
-622 TGNDGLWYNGC
+622 NDGLWYNGC
-633 SYSGE
+633 GYGVDL
-638 EKYYL
+638 KYYL

-653 DLPKMFI
+653 DLPKMYI
-660 PDLLNDTAADGYGR
+660 PDLVDGLVEDGYGHG
-674 ANQCEARLISGD
+674 NSVEGRLISGN
-686 GSYYFYAPITA
+686 GNYSFYAPISGWTYKPDA
-697 WACNPGTEFWYSRYD
+697 EYAEYWCSSYN
-712 TGSYFNAKKLEQ
+712 TGSYFSVTEVDH
-724 SLDEAKAEWE
+724 SLYDEKPEWE
-734 STGAKAEKT
+734 SAGYTAEWV
-743 DAGWRFVTHE
+743 GESCRFVTHE
-753 GMSNTIVTLF
+753 GMSNTVVTLF
-763 DAPDGTCYE
+763 NGPNNTCYIVE
-772 VTTHWTFDGST
+772 IHWLFDGST
-783 EENQWGWNR
+783 EENQWGWNH
-792 DRAVEGEAVILQA
+792 DRAVEEEAVILQA
-805 MVNSFRTSKI
+805 MVNSFRASKI
-815 LFTDGSPN
+815 LFTDGSSN
-823 GSESSDPAPDDTAF
+823 GSESSDSAPDDTAF

-859 AVGGHDPKDS
+859 AVGGHDPKDA

-895 PPGGGN
+895 PPRGGN

-976 DILAFCPASGESGS
+976 DILAFCPAGGESGS

-1215 WLCAIPKKEGLPP
+1215 W
-1228 PFFAVFQRRAG
+1228 
-1239 KSTGTSQRYV
+1239 
-1249 V
+1249 